1 MALRKNAKIK
11 GVTVEING
19 DANGLGKA
27 IQDAQGKLTSL
38 NQSLKLFDKNAEAA
52 FQSGADSTQI
62 FKDKQNALVEA
73 IKQAELQLN
82 GLIQAQE
89 EANRQ
94 IAEGT
99 NHEEL
104 DADAM
109 RRLSTEIQ
117 RAQIQLQTLRN
128 EQQLMN
134 NGYINAA
141 DAARQAAAAQRT
153 AAEQAAAAQR
163 EMAEQAA
170 AAQQRIAQAQ
180 SELQTARNNLGTL
193 VTHKTSL
200 DAFKT
205 SVYDL
210 GNAFKALAT
219 AATAAL
225 TAAGGY
231 VVNVGR
237 NFEASMSKVQALSG
251 ATGEDFERLSAAAK
265 EMGASTSKTAS
276 QAADALGYMALAGWK
291 TEQMLSGLE
300 PILRASEAGG
310 MDLARCSDL
319 VTDSM
324 SAMGIAVQDLGKY
337 LDVVAK
343 AQSSSNTSMEQLLE
357 AYVNVGGTLRNL
369 NVDIEE
375 SATLL
380 GTLANRG
387 KKGAEAGTNF
397 NSIIVNLIGANKSAK
412 TAMDEL
418 GVSAWD
424 SNGKFIGLTETLK
437 LLLDTL
443 NDPSITDAQRNN
455 FIAKIG
461 GKTQMDTLQA
471 LLSGINEEYQDLY
484 GVLNDCAGA
493 SEDAAKTMQQNL
505 TGSMT
510 MFGSALEG
518 VGIEIYES
526 FKEPLTQAVNEGTD
540 MLSGLVSRISDGDL
554 TDAVEKI
561 AKSFGKLVLS
571 VEDFAIN
578 DGLPALLNFLEF
590 LGNNG
595 DTVVAVLK
603 GIVTYVAADKLV
615 KPVTSL
621 VAVISDLRKV
631 RQAMAAVTAAETAAT
646 VTNTAAQTA
655 NAAAAGAAAGAQ
667 TALNAAMKAN
677 IWAAVASLIIA
688 AVTAVVSY
696 VKNIETLDDKLQEI
710 DNKYDDAVQAAE
722 ERAKASEQEEVNV
735 KRLAERYEQLR
746 LEYERTGN
754 RQKELDAVAKELQ
767 QTVPELGVLIDEQTG
782 KYKALGNEINNVVD
796 AMRRQREIEKNQAGW
811 NAAMDVLDEK
821 TALYEEAKNNF
832 NKYVKGKGYIE
843 QYGFTPE
850 ELAKANDDKLVEL
863 YTAMSKV
870 GQQFQEAKDRVA
882 MYEAQISAI
891 YSEEEAE
898 NAEEAA
904 LPVAEYVNQYVQNLK
919 NRTAQ
924 SFDEYYAWIN
934 DRFAEFEQK
943 YNELKG
949 SLDVGD
955 IDDNAYRQGLNSL
968 IDEYGIK
975 GLDIYQKYFKEL
987 RKLNN
992 QHNKEVEKQNKEN
1005 ADKAEKDRQQEID
1018 DEKDRQKESLD
1029 NAEKFYS
1036 EQAKLHNKTVEEMSK
1051 EYSQGLDD
1059 IYKER
1064 QSFLGRISNTGLN
1077 DGKGLTNL
1085 DKERQKIAEYRKALE
1100 SLQSKGLSEDML
1112 SDIKSM
1118 SLDEAAQLAKNLD
1131 SLKSDKLKLWINDY
1145 KALDA
1150 ERQNF
1155 ANEEYVDDVAAFREE
1170 FASKI
1175 ESVTVELSEAGKNGG
1190 INFAAAFLDGVK
1202 QGIGGSELSGLLFEN
1217 PEETAAARAAMAN
1230 GTAAGALTSGAVTQT
1245 VQGGDVIFSI
1255 DGNVIGKVAV
1265 DYINSVSAQGGSTI
1279 KF

>member
-19 DANGLGKA
+19 DATGLGKS

-38 NQSLKLFDKNAEAA
+38 NQSLKLFDKNAEEA
-52 FQSGADSTQI
+52 FRTGADATQI

-73 IKQAELQLN
+73 IKQAEIQLN

-117 RAQIQLQTLRN
+117 KAQLQLQNLRN
-128 EQQLMN
+128 QQELMN

-170 AAQQRIAQAQ
+170 AAQQRLAQAQ
-180 SELQTARNNLGTL
+180 SDLQSARNDLGTL
-193 VTHKTSL
+193 VQHKTSF

-231 VVNVGR
+231 VVNVGQK
-237 NFEASMSKVQALSG
+237 FEASMSKVQALSG
-251 ATGEDFERLSAAAK
+251 ATGEDFDRLSSAAK
-265 EMGASTSKTAS
+265 EMGATTSKTAS

-310 MDLARCSDL
+310 MDLATCSDL

-324 SAMGIAVQDLGKY
+324 SAMGIAVEDLGHY

-343 AQSSSNTSMEQLLE
+343 AQSSSNTSMQQLLS
-357 AYVNVGGTLRNL
+357 AYVQCGGTLRNL
-369 NVDIEE
+369 NIDIEE

-387 KKGAEAGTNF
+387 KKGEEAGTAL
-397 NSIIVNLIGANKSAK
+397 NSIMVNLIGANRSAK

-418 GVSAWD
+418 GISAWD
-424 SNGKFIGLTETLK
+424 SNGNFIGLTETLK

-443 NDPSITDAQRNN
+443 NDPSISDAQRNN

-471 LLSGINEEYQDLY
+471 LLSGVNEEYENLY

-540 MLSGLVSRISDGDL
+540 MLSGLVTRISDGDL

-561 AKSFGKLVLS
+561 ANSFGKLVLS

-578 DGLPALLNFLEF
+578 DAMPWLFDKLEW
-590 LGNNG
+590 LANHG
-595 DTVVAVLK
+595 DQAVAFLK
-603 GIVTYVAADKLV
+603 GVAMYIAADKLA
-615 KPVTSL
+615 KPLTSL
-621 VAVISDLRKV
+621 GAVIVDIVKV
-631 RQAMAAVTAAETAAT
+631 RKAMAAVTAAETAAT

-655 NAAAAGAAAGAQ
+655 NAAATGAAAGAQ

-696 VKNIETLDDKLQEI
+696 VKNIETLDDKLSEI
-710 DNKYDDAVQAAE
+710 DDKYKDAVQAAE

-735 KRLAERYEQLR
+735 QRLAQRYEQLR
-746 LEYERTGN
+746 LEHERTGN

-767 QTVPELGVLIDEQTG
+767 QTVPELGILIDEQTG
-782 KYKALGNEINNVVD
+782 KYKSLGDEINNVVD

-832 NKYVKGKGYIE
+832 NKYVKDKGYIE

-863 YTAMSKV
+863 YTAMNKI
-870 GQQFQEAKDRVA
+870 GQQMKEAEDRVA
-882 MYEAQISAI
+882 MYESQISAI

-898 NAEEAA
+898 NAKNAA
-904 LPVAEYVNQYVQNLK
+904 LPVAEYVNQYVQSLK
-919 NRTAQ
+919 NQTAA

-943 YNELKG
+943 YNELKD

-955 IDDNAYRQGLNSL
+955 IDDNTYRQSL
-968 IDEYGIK
+968 TSLLDEYGIE

-992 QHNKEVEKQNKEN
+992 QYNKEIEKQDKEKS
-1005 ADKAEKDRQQEID
+1005 DKEEKDRQKEID
-1018 DEKDRQKESLD
+1018 DEKDRQKEALD
-1029 NAEKFYS
+1029 NAKKFYE
-1036 EQAKLHNKTVEEMSK
+1036 EQAKAHNKTVEDMSK
-1051 EYSQGLDD
+1051 EYSQELDD

-1064 QSFLGRISNTGLN
+1064 ENFLDRISNASLN
-1077 DGKGLTNL
+1077 DGDGLTNL
-1085 DKERQKIAEYRKALE
+1085 DKERQKIAEYRRNLE
-1100 SLQSKGLSEDML
+1100 SLQAKGLSEDML
-1112 SDIKSM
+1112 NDIKSM
-1118 SLDEAAQLAKNLD
+1118 PLDEAAQLAKNLD
-1131 SLKSDKLKLWINDY
+1131 KLKSDKLKLWIKDY
-1145 KALDA
+1145 QDLES

-1155 ANEEYVDDVAAFREE
+1155 TNEEYADDVDAFREN

-1175 ESVTVELSEAGKNGG
+1175 EDVTVELTEAGKNGG
-1190 INFAAAFLDGVK
+1190 INFAAAFLEGIE
-1202 QGIGGSELSGLLFEN
+1202 QGIGGGEFSRLLVGN
-1217 PEETAAARAAMAN
+1217 PEITAATRKAIADS
-1230 GTAAGALTSGAVTQT
+1230 TAAGALTSGQVTSAI
-1245 VQGGDVIFSI
+1245 QGGDVVFMI
-1255 DGNVIGKVAV
+1255 DGNVIGKIAV
-1265 DYINSVSAQGGSTI
+1265 EYINSISAQGGSTI

>member
-1 MALRKNAKIK
+1 MRKNAKIK
-11 GVTVEING
+11 GVTVDIQG
-19 DANGLGKA
+19 DATGLGKA

-38 NQSLKLFDKNAEAA
+38 NQSLKLFDKNAEEA
-52 FQSGADSTQI
+52 FRSGADSTQI
-62 FKDKQNALVEA
+62 FKDKQKALAEA
-73 IKQAELQLN
+73 VQQAEQQLN

-128 EQQLMN
+128 EQQLMDR
-134 NGYINAA
+134 GFINEA
-141 DAARQAAAAQRT
+141 DAARQAAAAQRDL
-153 AAEQAAAAQR
+153 
-163 EMAEQAA
+163 
-170 AAQQRIAQAQ
+170 AQAQ
-180 SELQTARNNLGTL
+180 SQLDTANSNLNVSSAQLKQNFSELT
-193 VTHKTSL
+193 
-200 DAFKT
+200 D
-205 SVYDL
+205 
-210 GNAFKALAT
+210 
-219 AATAAL
+219 AATRLAAAAGAAL
-225 TAAGGY
+225 TAAAGY
-231 VVNVGR
+231 VVNVGQK
-237 NFEASMSKVQALSG
+237 FEASMSKVQALSG
-251 ATGEDFERLSAAAK
+251 ATGEDFDRLSAAAK

-291 TEQMLSGLE
+291 TEQMLGGLE

-324 SAMGIAVQDLGKY
+324 SAMGIAVDDLGHY

-357 AYVNVGGTLRNL
+357 AYVGVGGTLRNL

-387 KKGAEAGTNF
+387 KKGAEAGTAF
-397 NSIIVNLIGANKSAK
+397 NSIIVNLIGANRSAK

-424 SNGKFIGLTETLK
+424 SNGKFIGLTETLQ
-437 LLLDTL
+437 LLNDTL
-443 NDPSITDAQRNN
+443 NDPSITDAQKNN

-471 LLSGINEEYQDLY
+471 LLSGINEEYSDLY
-484 GVLNDCAGA
+484 DVLNDCAGA

-526 FKEPLTQAVNEGTD
+526 FKEPLTKAVDEGTD

-554 TDAVEKI
+554 SGTVEKI
-561 AKSFGKLVLS
+561 AQSFGKLVLS
-571 VEDFAIN
+571 VENFAIN

-595 DTVVAVLK
+595 DAVVSVLK

-655 NAAAAGAAAGAQ
+655 NAAATGAAAGAQ

-696 VKNIETLDDKLQEI
+696 VQSIETLDDKLEKI
-710 DNKYDDAVQAAE
+710 EDKYDEAAKAAE
-722 ERAKASEQEEVNV
+722 DRAAQTDKEIESVQD
-735 KRLAERYEQLR
+735 LAERYERLR
-746 LEYERTGN
+746 KKYEETGEGLSSL
-754 RQKELDAVAKELQ
+754 KAVADDLQKQAPEFGEL
-767 QTVPELGVLIDEQTG
+767 LDEQTG
-782 KYKALGNEINNVVD
+782 KYKALGDEINNVVE
-796 AMRRQREIEKNQAGW
+796 AMRMQRDVQKGKDLW
-811 NAAMDVLDEK
+811 SAAMDELDEK
-821 TALYEEAKNNF
+821 TALFDDARKKF
-832 NKYVKGKGYIE
+832 VDYVAENSGDNIVAGDWSGDE
-843 QYGFTPE
+843 QYKKLKAE
-850 ELAKANDDKLVEL
+850 RDKANAERMEAEKKVKEAEKSLNAAYDKYAEV
-863 YTAMSKV
+863 
-870 GQQFQEAKDRVA
+870 
-882 MYEAQISAI
+882 
-891 YSEEEAE
+891 EEE
-898 NAEEAA
+898 NAKEAA
-904 LPVAEYVNQYVQNLK
+904 IPVAEYVNQYVNSMK

-934 DRFAEFEQK
+934 DRFAEFEKK
-943 YNELKG
+943 YNELKD

-955 IDDNAYRQGLNSL
+955 IDDNTFRQGLAAL
-968 IDEYGIK
+968 LDEYGIE

-992 QHNKEVEKQNKEN
+992 QYNKEIERQNKEKS
-1005 ADKAEKDRQQEID
+1005 DKDEKDKQKEID
-1018 DEKDRQKESLD
+1018 DEKDRQKEALD

-1036 EQAKLHNKTVEEMSK
+1036 EQAKAHNQTVKEMTD
-1051 EYSQGLDD
+1051 EYNKGLSD
-1059 IYKER
+1059 IEKER
-1064 QSFLGRISNTGLN
+1064 QSFLDRISNTDLN

-1085 DKERQKIAEYRKALE
+1085 DAERQKIAEYRKNLE
-1100 SLQSKGLSEDML
+1100 SLQAKGLSEEMIN
-1112 SDIKSM
+1112 DIKSM
-1118 SLDEAAQLAKNLD
+1118 SLDEAAQLAKNLN
-1131 SLKSDKLKLWINDY
+1131 SLKDDKLKLWIDDY

-1155 ANEEYVDDVAAFREE
+1155 TNEEYADDVAAFREN

-1175 ESVTVELSEAGKNGG
+1175 EDVTVELTEAGKNGG
-1190 INFAAAFLDGVK
+1190 INFAAAFLEGIE
-1202 QGIGGSELSGLLFEN
+1202 QGIGGSELSRLLFEN
-1217 PEETAAARAAMAN
+1217 PEETAATRAAMATGGN
-1230 GTAAGALTSGAVTQT
+1230 AGALTSGAVTPT
-1245 VQGGDVIFSI
+1245 IQGGDVVFSI
-1255 DGNVIGKVAV
+1255 DGNVIGKIAV
-1265 DYINSVSAQGGSTI
+1265 QYINDIAAQGGSTI
-1279 KF
+1279 KL

>member
-11 GVTVEING
+11 GVTVDIQG
-19 DANGLGKA
+19 DATGLGKA

-38 NQSLKLFDKNAEAA
+38 NQSLKLFDKNAEEA
-52 FQSGADSTQI
+52 FRSGADSTQI
-62 FKDKQNALVEA
+62 FKDKQKALAEA
-73 IKQAELQLN
+73 VQQAEQQLN

-128 EQQLMN
+128 EQQLMDR
-134 NGYINAA
+134 GFINEA
-141 DAARQAAAAQRT
+141 DAARQAAAAQRDL
-153 AAEQAAAAQR
+153 
-163 EMAEQAA
+163 
-170 AAQQRIAQAQ
+170 AQAQ
-180 SELQTARNNLGTL
+180 SQLDTANSNLNVSSAQLKQNFSELT
-193 VTHKTSL
+193 
-200 DAFKT
+200 D
-205 SVYDL
+205 
-210 GNAFKALAT
+210 
-219 AATAAL
+219 AATRLAAAAGAAL
-225 TAAGGY
+225 TAAAGY
-231 VVNVGR
+231 VVNVGQK
-237 NFEASMSKVQALSG
+237 FEASMSKVQALSG
-251 ATGEDFERLSAAAK
+251 ATGEDFDRLSAAAK

-291 TEQMLSGLE
+291 TEQMLGGLE

-324 SAMGIAVQDLGKY
+324 SAMGIAVDDLGHY

-357 AYVNVGGTLRNL
+357 AYVGVGGTLRNL

-387 KKGAEAGTNF
+387 KKGAEAGTAF
-397 NSIIVNLIGANKSAK
+397 NSIIVNLIGANRSAK

-443 NDPSITDAQRNN
+443 NDPSITDAQKNN

-526 FKEPLTQAVNEGTD
+526 FKEPLTKAVDEGTD

-554 TDAVEKI
+554 SGTVEKI
-561 AKSFGKLVLS
+561 AQSFGKLVLS

-578 DGLPALLNFLEF
+578 DGLPWLFEKLEW
-590 LGNNG
+590 LANHG
-595 DTVVAVLK
+595 DQAVAFLK
-603 GIVTYVAADKLV
+603 GVAMYVAADKLA
-615 KPVTSL
+615 KPLFSL
-621 VAVISDLRKV
+621 AAVIADIVKV
-631 RQAMAAVTAAETAAT
+631 RKAMAAVTAAETAAT

-655 NAAAAGAAAGAQ
+655 NAAATGAAAGAQ

-696 VKNIETLDDKLQEI
+696 VQSIETLDDKLEKI
-710 DNKYDDAVQAAE
+710 EDKYDEAAKAAE
-722 ERAKASEQEEVNV
+722 DRAAQTDKEIESVQD
-735 KRLAERYEQLR
+735 LAERYERLR
-746 LEYERTGN
+746 KKYEETGEGLSSL
-754 RQKELDAVAKELQ
+754 KAVADDLQKQAPEFGEL
-767 QTVPELGVLIDEQTG
+767 LDEQTG
-782 KYKALGNEINNVVD
+782 KYKALGDEINNVVE
-796 AMRRQREIEKNQAGW
+796 AMRMQRDVQKGKDLW
-811 NAAMDVLDEK
+811 SAAMDELDEK
-821 TALYEEAKNNF
+821 SELLEETIKKQREYITSTAEYAEKHGLSYKGIVDPTIIEDYNNQ
-832 NKYVKGKGYIE
+832 IE
-843 QYGFTPE
+843 QLTAE
-850 ELAKANDDKLVEL
+850 RKAAEDKV
-863 YTAMSKV
+863 K
-870 GQQFQEAKDRVA
+870 EAEKSLNAAYDKYAEV
-882 MYEAQISAI
+882 
-891 YSEEEAE
+891 EEE
-898 NAEEAA
+898 NAKEAA
-904 LPVAEYVNQYVQNLK
+904 IPVAEYVNQYVQSMK

-924 SFDEYYAWIN
+924 SFDEYYTWIN
-934 DRFAEFEQK
+934 NRFAEFEQK
-943 YNELKG
+943 YNELKN

-955 IDDNAYRQGLNSL
+955 IDDNTFRQGLAAL
-968 IDEYGIK
+968 LDEYGIE

-992 QHNKEVEKQNKEN
+992 QYNKEIERQNKEKS
-1005 ADKAEKDRQQEID
+1005 DKEEKDRQKEIG
-1018 DEKDRQKESLD
+1018 DEKDRQKEALD

-1036 EQAKLHNKTVEEMSK
+1036 EQAKAHNQTVKEMTD
-1051 EYSQGLDD
+1051 EYNKGLSD
-1059 IYKER
+1059 IEKER
-1064 QSFLGRISNTGLN
+1064 QSFLDRISNTDLN

-1085 DKERQKIAEYRKALE
+1085 DAERQKIAEYRKNLE
-1100 SLQSKGLSEDML
+1100 DLKGKNLSDDML
-1112 SDIKSM
+1112 NDIKSM
-1118 SLDEAAQLAKNLD
+1118 PLDEAAQLAKNLN
-1131 SLKSDKLKLWINDY
+1131 SLKDDKLKLWIDDY

-1155 ANEEYVDDVAAFREE
+1155 TNEEYADDVAAFREN

-1175 ESVTVELSEAGKNGG
+1175 EDVTVELTEAGKNGG
-1190 INFAAAFLDGVK
+1190 INFAAAFLEGIE
-1202 QGIGGSELSGLLFEN
+1202 QGIGGSELSRLLFEN
-1217 PEETAAARAAMAN
+1217 PEETAAARAALATGGN
-1230 GTAAGALTSGAVTQT
+1230 AGALTSGAVTPT
-1245 VQGGDVIFSI
+1245 IQGGDVVFSI
-1255 DGNVIGKVAV
+1255 DGNVIGKIAV
-1265 DYINSVSAQGGSTI
+1265 QYINDIAAQGGSTI

>member
-19 DANGLGKA
+19 NANGLGKA

-170 AAQQRIAQAQ
+170 VAQQRIAQAQ

-193 VTHKTSL
+193 VQHKTSL

-231 VVNVGR
+231 VVNVGQK
-237 NFEASMSKVQALSG
+237 FEASMSKVQALSG

-380 GTLANRG
+380 GMLANRG

-471 LLSGINEEYQDLY
+471 LLSGINEEYQNLY

-554 TDAVEKI
+554 SGTVEKI
-561 AKSFGKLVLS
+561 AQSFGKLVLS

-578 DGLPALLNFLEF
+578 DGLPVLLNFLEF
-590 LGNNG
+590 IANHG
-595 DTVVAVLK
+595 DAVIAGLK
-603 GIVTYVAADKLV
+603 GVVTYMAADKIV
-615 KPVTSL
+615 KPIMSF
-621 VAVISDLRKV
+621 VAVVKDLKKV
-631 RQAMAAVTAAETAAT
+631 KESMAAVTAAETAAIAANTTAQT
-646 VTNTAAQTA
+646 VNTAAT
-655 NAAAAGAAAGAQ
+655 GAATTAQ
-667 TALNAAMKAN
+667 IALNNAMKAN
-677 IWAAVASLIIA
+677 IWAAVISLVLAAGSAII
-688 AVTAVVSY
+688 SY
-696 VKNIETLDDKLQEI
+696 VSGIEKATDAIDKADEKVKQMNETIGSNNEAVKKDVESLEFLAENCDDLKEKYEKLRK
-710 DNKYDDAVQAAE
+710 KYNETGEGAE
-722 ERAKASEQEEVNV
+722 E
-735 KRLAERYEQLR
+735 LAE
-746 LEYERTGN
+746 
-754 RQKELDAVAKELQ
+754 VIKELQ
-767 QTVPELGVLIDEQTG
+767 ELSPQTINFIDEETG
-782 KYKALGNEINNVVD
+782 KYLELDTAIGNVIASLERKRDIQNAQTEWETAKDNVEMLQKAV
-796 AMRRQREIEKNQAGW
+796 
-811 NAAMDVLDEK
+811 
-821 TALYEEAKNNF
+821 EEAQTAYAKAEQDVVGYHSF
-832 NKYVKGKGYIE
+832 WSEYAIKGKADDLK
-843 QYGFTPE
+843 
-850 ELAKANDDKLVEL
+850 ELVDE
-863 YTAMSKV
+863 YSTA
-870 GQQFQEAKDRVA
+870 QEALTAAEKKLTDL
-882 MYEAQISAI
+882 
-891 YSEEEAE
+891 YSNDSEE

-904 LPVAEYVNQYVQNLK
+904 LPVAEYVNQYVQSMK

-987 RKLNN
+987 KKLNN
-992 QHNKEVEKQNKEN
+992 QHNKEVEKQNETAAKKQQKAVEDAAKEHE
-1005 ADKAEKDRQQEID
+1005 KALEEQQKANE
-1018 DEKDRQKESLD
+1018 EYYKT
-1029 NAEKFYS
+1029 
-1036 EQAKLHNKTVEEMSK
+1036 QAQLHNKTVEEMSK

-1064 QSFLGRISNTGLN
+1064 QSFLDRISNTSLN

-1131 SLKSDKLKLWINDY
+1131 SLKADKLKLWINDY

-1155 ANEEYVDDVAAFREE
+1155 ANEEYADDVAAFREE

-1202 QGIGGSELSGLLFEN
+1202 QGIGGGELSRLLFSN

-1230 GTAAGALTSGAVTQT
+1230 GTAAGALTSGQVTQT
-1245 VQGGDVIFSI
+1245 VQGGDVVFSI

>member
-117 RAQIQLQTLRN
+117 KAQLQLQNLRN

-170 AAQQRIAQAQ
+170 AAQQRLAQAQ
-180 SELQTARNNLGTL
+180 SELQTARNDLGTL

-231 VVNVGR
+231 VVNVGQK
-237 NFEASMSKVQALSG
+237 FEASMSKVQALSG
-251 ATGEDFERLSAAAK
+251 ATGEDFEKLSAAAK

-324 SAMGIAVQDLGKY
+324 SAMGIAVQDLGHY

-369 NVDIEE
+369 NVGIEE

-387 KKGAEAGTNF
+387 KKGAEAGTAF

-418 GVSAWD
+418 GISAWD

-437 LLLDTL
+437 LLLETL

-471 LLSGINEEYQDLY
+471 LLSGVNEEYENLY

-554 TDAVEKI
+554 SGTVEKI
-561 AKSFGKLVLS
+561 AQSFGKLVLS

-595 DTVVAVLK
+595 DAVVAVLK
-603 GIVTYVAADKLV
+603 GVVTYMAADKLV

-655 NAAAAGAAAGAQ
+655 NAAATGAAAGAQ

-696 VKNIETLDDKLQEI
+696 VKNIETLDDKLGEI
-710 DNKYDDAVQAAE
+710 ENKYSEAAKAAE
-722 ERAKASEQEEVNV
+722 ERAAQSDKEIVSVQN
-735 KRLAERYEQLR
+735 LAERYERLR
-746 LEYERTGN
+746 KKYEETGEGLSAL
-754 RQKELDAVAKELQ
+754 KAVADDLQ
-767 QTVPELGVLIDEQTG
+767 KQAPEFGNLIDETTG
-782 KYKALGNEINNVVD
+782 KYRALGDEINNVV
-796 AMRRQREIEKNQAGW
+796 ASMRLQRDVEKNKDLWSAEMDSLEEYTQLFNEARKAYFDRL
-811 NAAMDVLDEK
+811 NSEEHKDYINSNDDEELVKLYNEMKRLDALRYEADQKVKAAERSL
-821 TALYEEAKNNF
+821 TALYEKTSQA
-832 NKYVKGKGYIE
+832 
-843 QYGFTPE
+843 
-850 ELAKANDDKLVEL
+850 
-863 YTAMSKV
+863 
-870 GQQFQEAKDRVA
+870 
-882 MYEAQISAI
+882 
-891 YSEEEAE
+891 EAE

-904 LPVAEYVNQYVQNLK
+904 LPVAEYVNQYVQSMK

-943 YNELKG
+943 YNELKD

-955 IDDNAYRQGLNSL
+955 IDDNAYRQGLTSL
-968 IDEYGIK
+968 LDEYGIN

-987 RKLNN
+987 KKLNN
-992 QHNKEVEKQNKEN
+992 QYNKEIEKQNKDAAN
-1005 ADKAEKDRQQEID
+1005 QAEKDRKNELKEEENQ
-1018 DEKDRQKESLD
+1018 RKESLE
-1029 NAEKFYS
+1029 NAKKFYE
-1036 EQAKLHNKTVEEMSK
+1036 EQAKAHNKTVEEMTD
-1051 EYSQGLDD
+1051 EYTKGMSD
-1059 IYKER
+1059 IEKER
-1064 QSFLGRISNTGLN
+1064 QSFLDRISNTSLN
-1077 DGKGLTNL
+1077 DGDGLTNL
-1085 DKERQKIAEYRKALE
+1085 DKERQKIAEYRKNLE
-1100 SLQSKGLSEDML
+1100 SLQKKGLSEDML

-1150 ERQNF
+1150 ERENF
-1155 ANEEYVDDVAAFREE
+1155 ANEEYADDVAAFREE

-1202 QGIGGSELSGLLFEN
+1202 QGIGGGELSALLFTN

-1230 GTAAGALTSGAVTQT
+1230 GTAAGALTSGQVTQT
-1245 VQGGDVIFSI
+1245 VQGGDVVFSI

>member
-11 GVTVEING
+11 GVTVDIQG
-19 DANGLGKA
+19 DATGLGKA

-38 NQSLKLFDKNAEAA
+38 NQSLKLFDKNAEEA
-52 FQSGADSTQI
+52 FRSGADSTQI
-62 FKDKQNALVEA
+62 FKDKQKALAEA
-73 IKQAELQLN
+73 VQQAEQQLN

-117 RAQIQLQTLRN
+117 RAQNQLQNLRN
-128 EQQLMN
+128 QQQLMDR
-134 NGYINAA
+134 GFINEA
-141 DAARQAAAAQRT
+141 DAARQAAQAQRDL
-153 AAEQAAAAQR
+153 
-163 EMAEQAA
+163 
-170 AAQQRIAQAQ
+170 AQAR
-180 SELQTARNNLGTL
+180 SDLGTL
-193 VTHKTSL
+193 VQHKTSIDSL
-200 DAFKT
+200 KSSISELGDAFTK
-205 SVYDL
+205 
-210 GNAFKALAT
+210 LAT
-219 AATAAL
+219 AAGAAL

-231 VVNVGR
+231 VVSVGSK
-237 NFEASMSKVQALSG
+237 FEASMSKVQALSG
-251 ATGEDFERLSAAAK
+251 ATGEDFEKLSAAAK

-291 TEQMLSGLE
+291 TEQMLGGLE

-324 SAMGIAVQDLGKY
+324 SAMGIAVDDLGKY

-357 AYVNVGGTLRNL
+357 AYVGVGGTLRNL

-387 KKGAEAGTNF
+387 KKGAEAGTAF
-397 NSIIVNLIGANKSAK
+397 NSIIVNLIGANRSAK

-437 LLLDTL
+437 LLLETL

-526 FKEPLTQAVNEGTD
+526 FKEPLTKAVNEGTD
-540 MLSGLVSRISDGDL
+540 MLSGLVERISDGDL
-554 TDAVEKI
+554 SGTVEKI
-561 AKSFGKLVLS
+561 AQSFGKLVLS
-571 VEDFAIN
+571 IEDFAIN

-595 DTVVAVLK
+595 DAVVSVLK
-603 GIVTYVAADKLV
+603 GIVTYVAADKLI

-655 NAAAAGAAAGAQ
+655 NAAATGAAAGAQ
-667 TALNAAMKAN
+667 TALNTAMKAN

-696 VKNIETLDDKLQEI
+696 VKNIETLDDKLGEI
-710 DNKYDDAVQAAE
+710 EDKYNEAAKAAE
-722 ERAKASEQEEVNV
+722 DRAAQTDKEISSVQD
-735 KRLAERYEQLR
+735 LAERYERLR
-746 LEYERTGN
+746 KKYEETGEGLSAL
-754 RQKELDAVAKELQ
+754 KAVAEDLQKQAPEFGEL
-767 QTVPELGVLIDEQTG
+767 LDEQTG
-782 KYKALGNEINNVVD
+782 KYKALGDEINNVVE
-796 AMRRQREIEKNQAGW
+796 AMRMQRDVQKGKDLW
-811 NAAMDVLDEK
+811 SAAMDELDEK
-821 TALYEEAKNNF
+821 TALFDDARKAYVDYIAANNEDNIVAGDWSGDKKYQKLKAEMERLDAERMEAAEKVKEAEKSLNDVYDKYAEVEEENAKN
-832 NKYVKGKGYIE
+832 
-843 QYGFTPE
+843 
-850 ELAKANDDKLVEL
+850 A
-863 YTAMSKV
+863 
-870 GQQFQEAKDRVA
+870 
-882 MYEAQISAI
+882 AI
-891 YSEEEAE
+891 
-898 NAEEAA
+898 
-904 LPVAEYVNQYVQNLK
+904 PVAEYVNQYVESMK
-919 NRTAQ
+919 NATAQ

-943 YNELKG
+943 YNELK
-949 SLDVGD
+949 DAFEIGD
-955 IDDNAYRQGLNSL
+955 INDEAYRQGLTSL
-968 IDEYGIK
+968 LDEYGIK
-975 GLDIYQKYFKEL
+975 GLDIYHKYYKEL
-987 RKLNN
+987 KKLNN
-992 QHNKEVEKQNKEN
+992 QYNKEIEKQNKNAADQAAKDRENELKEEENQRKKSLEN
-1005 ADKAEKDRQQEID
+1005 AK
-1018 DEKDRQKESLD
+1018 
-1029 NAEKFYS
+1029 KFYE
-1036 EQAKLHNKTVEEMSK
+1036 EQAKTHNQTVKEMTD
-1051 EYSQGLDD
+1051 EYNKGLSD
-1059 IYKER
+1059 IEKER
-1064 QSFLGRISNTGLN
+1064 QSFLDRISNTSLN

-1085 DKERQKIAEYRKALE
+1085 DAERQKIAEYRRNLE
-1100 SLQSKGLSEDML
+1100 DLKGKNLSDDML

-1118 SLDEAAQLAKNLD
+1118 SLDEAAQLAKNLN
-1131 SLKSDKLKLWINDY
+1131 SLKDDKLKLWIEDY

-1155 ANEEYVDDVAAFREE
+1155 TNEEYADDVAAFREN

-1175 ESVTVELSEAGKNGG
+1175 EDVTVELTEAGKNGG
-1190 INFAAAFLDGVK
+1190 INFAAAFLEGIE
-1202 QGIGGSELSGLLFEN
+1202 QGIGGSELSRLLFEN
-1217 PEETAAARAAMAN
+1217 PEETAATRAALATGGN
-1230 GTAAGALTSGAVTQT
+1230 AGALTSGAVTPT
-1245 VQGGDVIFSI
+1245 VQGGDVVFSI
-1255 DGNVIGKVAV
+1255 DGNVIGKIAV
-1265 DYINSVSAQGGSTI
+1265 QYINDIAAQGGSTI
-1279 KF
+1279 KL

>member
-27 IQDAQGKLTSL
+27 IQDAQGKLSSL
-38 NQSLKLFDKNAEAA
+38 NQSLKLFDKNAEEA
-52 FQSGADSTQI
+52 FRSGADSTQI
-62 FKDKQNALVEA
+62 FKDKQKALAEA
-73 IKQAELQLN
+73 VQQAEQQLN

-117 RAQIQLQTLRN
+117 RAQNQLQNLRN
-128 EQQLMN
+128 QQELMDR
-134 NGYINAA
+134 GFINEA
-141 DAARQAAAAQRT
+141 DAARQAAAAQR
-153 AAEQAAAAQR
+153 EL
-163 EMAEQAA
+163 
-170 AAQQRIAQAQ
+170 AQAQ
-180 SELQTARNNLGTL
+180 AQLDTANSNLNVSSVQLKQNFSELAA
-193 VTHKTSL
+193 VAAKM
-200 DAFKT
+200 A
-205 SVYDL
+205 
-210 GNAFKALAT
+210 
-219 AATAAL
+219 AATAAAL
-225 TAAGGY
+225 SAAGGY

-237 NFEASMSKVQALSG
+237 KFEASMSKVQALSG
-251 ATGEDFERLSAAAK
+251 ATGEDFEKLSAAAK

-369 NVDIEE
+369 NIDIEE

-387 KKGAEAGTNF
+387 KKGAEAGTAF

-471 LLSGINEEYQDLY
+471 LLSGINEEYQNLY

-540 MLSGLVSRISDGDL
+540 MLSGLVERISDGDL
-554 TDAVEKI
+554 SGTVEKI
-561 AKSFGKLVLS
+561 AQSFGKLVLS

-655 NAAAAGAAAGAQ
+655 NAAATGAAAGAQ

-677 IWAAVASLIIA
+677 IWAAIASLIIA

-696 VKNIETLDDKLQEI
+696 VKNIETLDDKLGEI
-710 DNKYDDAVQAAE
+710 EDKYSEAAKAAE
-722 ERAKASEQEEVNV
+722 ERAAQSDKEIISVQN
-735 KRLAERYEQLR
+735 LAERYERLR
-746 LEYERTGN
+746 KKYEETGEGLSAL
-754 RQKELDAVAKELQ
+754 KAVAEDLQ
-767 QTVPELGVLIDEQTG
+767 KQAPEFGNLIDETTG
-782 KYKALGNEINNVVD
+782 KYRALGDEINDVVS
-796 AMRRQREIEKNQAGW
+796 AMRLQRDVEKNKDLWSAE
-811 NAAMDVLDEK
+811 MDSLEEYTQLFNEARKAYFDRLNSEEHKDYINGNDDEELVKLYNEMKRLDALRYEADQK
-821 TALYEEAKNNF
+821 VKATERSMTALYEK
-832 NKYVKGKGYIE
+832 
-843 QYGFTPE
+843 
-850 ELAKANDDKLVEL
+850 
-863 YTAMSKV
+863 TA
-870 GQQFQEAKDRVA
+870 QA
-882 MYEAQISAI
+882 
-891 YSEEEAE
+891 EAE

-904 LPVAEYVNQYVQNLK
+904 LPVAEYVNQYVNSLK

-943 YNELKG
+943 YNELKD

-955 IDDNAYRQGLNSL
+955 IDDNAYRQGLTAL
-968 IDEYGIK
+968 LDEYGIN

-992 QHNKEVEKQNKEN
+992 QHNKEVEKQNKDAAN
-1005 ADKAEKDRQQEID
+1005 QAEKDRQNELKEEENQ
-1018 DEKDRQKESLD
+1018 RKESLE
-1029 NAEKFYS
+1029 NAKKFYE
-1036 EQAKLHNKTVEEMSK
+1036 EQAKAHNKTVKEMTDDYNK
-1051 EYSQGLDD
+1051 GLSD
-1059 IYKER
+1059 IEKER
-1064 QSFLGRISNTGLN
+1064 QSFLDRISNTDLN

-1118 SLDEAAQLAKNLD
+1118 SLEEASQLAKNLD

-1155 ANEEYVDDVAAFREE
+1155 ANEEYADDVAAFREE

-1175 ESVTVELSEAGKNGG
+1175 ESVTVELSEAGRNGG

-1202 QGIGGSELSGLLFEN
+1202 QGIGGGELSALLFTN
-1217 PEETAAARAAMAN
+1217 PEETAAARAAMATGGN
-1230 GTAAGALTSGAVTQT
+1230 AAALTSGQVTST
-1245 VQGGDVIFSI
+1245 IQGGDVVFSI
-1255 DGNVIGKVAV
+1255 DGNVIGKMAV
-1265 DYINSVSAQGGSTI
+1265 QYINEIAAQGGSTI

>member
-38 NQSLKLFDKNAEAA
+38 NQSLKLFDKNAEEA
-52 FQSGADSTQI
+52 FRSGADSTQI
-62 FKDKQNALVEA
+62 FKDKQKALAEA
-73 IKQAELQLN
+73 VQQAEQQLN
-82 GLIQAQE
+82 GLIQAQQ

-128 EQQLMN
+128 EQQLMDR
-134 NGYINAA
+134 GFINEA
-141 DAARQAAAAQRT
+141 DAARQAAAAQRDL
-153 AAEQAAAAQR
+153 
-163 EMAEQAA
+163 
-170 AAQQRIAQAQ
+170 AQAR
-180 SELQTARNNLGTL
+180 SDLGTL
-193 VTHKTSL
+193 VQHKTSIDSL
-200 DAFKT
+200 KSSISELGDAFTK
-205 SVYDL
+205 
-210 GNAFKALAT
+210 LAT
-219 AATAAL
+219 AAGAAL

-231 VVNVGR
+231 VVSVGSK
-237 NFEASMSKVQALSG
+237 FEASMSKVQALSG
-251 ATGEDFERLSAAAK
+251 ATGEDFEKLSAAAK

-291 TEQMLSGLE
+291 TEQMLGGLE

-324 SAMGIAVQDLGKY
+324 SAMGIAVEDLGHY

-357 AYVNVGGTLRNL
+357 AYVGVGGTLRNL

-387 KKGAEAGTNF
+387 KKGAEAGTAF
-397 NSIIVNLIGANKSAK
+397 NSIIVNLIGANRSAK

-437 LLLDTL
+437 LLLNTL

-526 FKEPLTQAVNEGTD
+526 FKEPLTKAVDEGTD

-554 TDAVEKI
+554 SGTVEKI
-561 AKSFGKLVLS
+561 AQSFGKLVLS

-595 DTVVAVLK
+595 DAVVSVLK
-603 GIVTYVAADKLV
+603 GVAMYVAADKLA
-615 KPVTSL
+615 KPLTSL
-621 VAVISDLRKV
+621 GAVIVDIVKV
-631 RQAMAAVTAAETAAT
+631 RKAMAAVTAAETAAT

-655 NAAAAGAAAGAQ
+655 NAAATGAAAGAQ
-667 TALNAAMKAN
+667 TALNAAMQAN
-677 IWAAVASLIIA
+677 IWAAAASLIIA

-696 VKNIETLDDKLQEI
+696 VNNIETLDDKLGEI
-710 DNKYDDAVQAAE
+710 EEKYSEA
-722 ERAKASEQEEVNV
+722 AKAADDRYKQSEKEAEKVEQ
-735 KRLAERYEQLR
+735 LAEQ
-746 LEYERTGN
+746 YERLRKKYEETGEGLSSL
-754 RQKELDAVAKELQ
+754 KAVADDLQKQAPEFGEL
-767 QTVPELGVLIDEQTG
+767 LDEQTG
-782 KYKALGNEINNVVD
+782 KYKALGDEINNVVE
-796 AMRRQREIEKNQAGW
+796 AMRMQRDVQKGKDLW
-811 NAAMDVLDEK
+811 SAAMDDL
-821 TALYEEAKNNF
+821 EAK
-832 NKYVKGKGYIE
+832 K
-843 QYGFTPE
+843 
-850 ELAKANDDKLVEL
+850 ELLKEAN
-863 YTAMSKV
+863 
-870 GQQFQEAKDRVA
+870 EAKIAYLESDAHKNTNRNDWFMGDDSLDDRRLGELNA
-882 MYEAQISAI
+882 AIDQADKAFTEAQKKVKEAEKSLNAA
-891 YSEEEAE
+891 YDKYAEVEEE
-898 NAEEAA
+898 NAKNAA
-904 LPVAEYVNQYVQNLK
+904 LPVAEYVNQYVQSMK
-919 NRTAQ
+919 NQTAQ
-924 SFDEYYAWIN
+924 SFDEYYDWIN
-934 DRFAEFEQK
+934 NRFAEFEQK
-943 YNELKG
+943 YNELKD
-949 SLDVGD
+949 SFEVGD
-955 IDDNAYRQGLNSL
+955 INDESYRQGLTSL
-968 IDEYGIK
+968 LDEYGIK
-975 GLDIYQKYFKEL
+975 GLDIYHKYYKEL
-987 RKLNN
+987 KKLNN
-992 QHNKEVEKQNKEN
+992 QYNKEIEKQNKNAADQAAKDRENELKEEENQRKKSLEN
-1005 ADKAEKDRQQEID
+1005 AK
-1018 DEKDRQKESLD
+1018 
-1029 NAEKFYS
+1029 KFYE
-1036 EQAKLHNKTVEEMSK
+1036 EQAKAHNKTVEEMTK
-1051 EYSQGLDD
+1051 EYTKGMSD
-1059 IYKER
+1059 IEKER
-1064 QSFLGRISNTGLN
+1064 QSFLDRISKTDLN

-1085 DKERQKIAEYRKALE
+1085 DKERQKIAEYRRNLE
-1100 SLQSKGLSEDML
+1100 DLKGKNLSDDML
-1112 SDIKSM
+1112 NDIKSM
-1118 SLDEAAQLAKNLD
+1118 PLDEAAQLAKNLN
-1131 SLKSDKLKLWINDY
+1131 SLKDDKLKLWMEDY
-1145 KALDA
+1145 KALNA
-1150 ERQNF
+1150 EQQSF
-1155 ANEEYVDDVAAFREE
+1155 ANEEYADDVAAFREN

-1175 ESVTVELSEAGKNGG
+1175 EDVTVELTEAGKNGG
-1190 INFAAAFLDGVK
+1190 INFAAAFLEGIE
-1202 QGIGGSELSGLLFEN
+1202 QGIGGSELSRLLFEN
-1217 PEETAAARAAMAN
+1217 PEETAATRAALATGGN
-1230 GTAAGALTSGAVTQT
+1230 AGALTSGAVTPT
-1245 VQGGDVIFSI
+1245 IQGGDVVFSI
-1255 DGNVIGKVAV
+1255 DGNVIGKIAV
-1265 DYINSVSAQGGSTI
+1265 QYINDIAAQGGSTI
-1279 KF
+1279 KL

>member
-27 IQDAQGKLTSL
+27 ISDAQGKLTSL
-38 NQSLKLFDKNAEAA
+38 NQSLRLFDKNAEEA
-52 FQSGADSTQI
+52 FRTGADSAQI
-62 FKDKQNALVEA
+62 FQDKQKALAEA
-73 IKQAELQLN
+73 VRQAEQQLN

-117 RAQIQLQTLRN
+117 RAQIQLQNLRN
-128 EQQLMN
+128 QQQLMDR
-134 NGYINAA
+134 GFINEA
-141 DAARQAAAAQRT
+141 DAARQAAQ
-153 AAEQAAAAQR
+153 AQR
-163 EMAEQAA
+163 EL
-170 AAQQRIAQAQ
+170 AQA
-180 SELQTARNNLGTL
+180 RNDLGTL
-193 VTHKTSL
+193 VQHKTSL

-231 VVNVGR
+231 VVNVGQK
-237 NFEASMSKVQALSG
+237 FEASMSKVQALSG
-251 ATGEDFERLSAAAK
+251 ATGEDFEKLSAAAK

-357 AYVNVGGTLRNL
+357 AYVNCGGTLRNL
-369 NVDIEE
+369 NIDIEE

-387 KKGAEAGTNF
+387 KKGAEAGTAF

-471 LLSGINEEYQDLY
+471 LLSGINEEYQNLY

-554 TDAVEKI
+554 TDSVEKI

-578 DGLPALLNFLEF
+578 DGLPALLNFLEWIA
-590 LGNNG
+590 NNG
-595 DTVVAVLK
+595 DGAIAFLK
-603 GIVTYVAADKLV
+603 GVVTYMAADKLV

-655 NAAAAGAAAGAQ
+655 NAAATGAAAGAQ

-696 VKNIETLDDKLQEI
+696 VKNIETLDDKLGEI
-710 DNKYDDAVQAAE
+710 ENKYSEAAKAAE
-722 ERAKASEQEEVNV
+722 ERAAQSDKEIVSVQN
-735 KRLAERYEQLR
+735 LAERYERLR
-746 LEYERTGN
+746 KKYEETGEGLSAL
-754 RQKELDAVAKELQ
+754 KAVAEDLQ
-767 QTVPELGVLIDEQTG
+767 KQAPEFGNLIDETTG
-782 KYKALGNEINNVVD
+782 KYRALGDEINNVVS
-796 AMRRQREIEKNQAGW
+796 AMRLQRDVEKNKDLWSAE
-811 NAAMDVLDEK
+811 MDSLDEYTQLFNEARK
-821 TALYEEAKNNF
+821 AYFDRLNSEEHKDYINSNDDEELVKLYNEMKRLDSLRYEADQKVKATERSITALYEKTS
-832 NKYVKGKGYIE
+832 
-843 QYGFTPE
+843 Q
-850 ELAKANDDKLVEL
+850 
-863 YTAMSKV
+863 
-870 GQQFQEAKDRVA
+870 
-882 MYEAQISAI
+882 
-891 YSEEEAE
+891 EEAE

-904 LPVAEYVNQYVQNLK
+904 LPVAEYVNQYVQSLK

-943 YNELKG
+943 YNELKE

-955 IDDNAYRQGLNSL
+955 IDDNAYRQGLTAL
-968 IDEYGIK
+968 LDEYGIE
-975 GLDIYQKYFKEL
+975 GLDIYQKYYKEL

-992 QHNKEVEKQNKEN
+992 QHNKETQKQNEKAAEDAAKEHE
-1005 ADKAEKDRQQEID
+1005 KALEEQQKANE
-1018 DEKDRQKESLD
+1018 EYYKT
-1029 NAEKFYS
+1029 
-1036 EQAKLHNKTVEEMSK
+1036 QAQLHNKTVEEMSK

-1064 QSFLGRISNTGLN
+1064 ESFLDRISRTGLN
-1077 DGKGLTNL
+1077 DGDKLTNL
-1085 DKERQKIAEYRKALE
+1085 DAERQKIAEYRRALE

-1118 SLDEAAQLAKNLD
+1118 SLDEAVQLAKNLD

-1145 KALDA
+1145 KALES

-1155 ANEEYVDDVAAFREE
+1155 ANEEYADDVDAFREE

-1175 ESVTVELSEAGKNGG
+1175 EDVTVELSEAGRNGG

-1202 QGIGGSELSGLLFEN
+1202 QGIGGGELSGLLFTN
-1217 PEETAAARAAMAN
+1217 PEETAAARAAMVN
-1230 GTAAGALTSGAVTQT
+1230 GGNAAALTSGQVTQT

>member
-82 GLIQAQE
+82 GLVQAQE

-231 VVNVGR
+231 VVNVGQK
-237 NFEASMSKVQALSG
+237 FEASMSKVQALSG
-251 ATGEDFERLSAAAK
+251 ATGEDFDKLSAAAK

-291 TEQMLSGLE
+291 TEQMLGGLE

-324 SAMGIAVQDLGKY
+324 SAMGIAVQDLGHY

-387 KKGAEAGTNF
+387 KKGAEAGTAL
-397 NSIIVNLIGANKSAK
+397 NSIVVNLIGANKSAK

-418 GVSAWD
+418 GISAWD

-437 LLLDTL
+437 LLLETL

-455 FIAKIG
+455 FIAEIG

-471 LLSGINEEYQDLY
+471 LLSGVNEEYENLY

-505 TGSMT
+505 AGSMT

-540 MLSGLVSRISDGDL
+540 MLSGLVSRVSDGDL
-554 TDAVEKI
+554 SGTVEKI

-578 DGLPALLNFLEF
+578 DGLPWLFEKLEW
-590 LGNNG
+590 LANHG
-595 DTVVAVLK
+595 DQAVAFLK
-603 GIVTYVAADKLV
+603 GVAMYVAADKLA
-615 KPVTSL
+615 KPLFSL
-621 VAVISDLRKV
+621 AAVIADIVKV
-631 RQAMAAVTAAETAAT
+631 RKAMAAVTAAETAAT

-655 NAAAAGAAAGAQ
+655 NAAATGAAAGAQ

-696 VKNIETLDDKLQEI
+696 VQSIETLDDKLQEI
-710 DNKYDDAVQAAE
+710 DDKYKDAVQAAE

-767 QTVPELGVLIDEQTG
+767 QIAPEFGELLDEQTG
-782 KYKALGNEINNVVD
+782 KYKSLGDEINNVVD

-832 NKYVKGKGYIE
+832 NKYVKDKGYIE

-904 LPVAEYVNQYVQNLK
+904 LPVAEYVNQYVQSMK

-943 YNELKG
+943 YNELKD

-955 IDDNAYRQGLNSL
+955 IDDNTYRQSL
-968 IDEYGIK
+968 TALLDEYGIK
-975 GLDIYQKYFKEL
+975 GLDIYHKYYKEL
-987 RKLNN
+987 KKLNN
-992 QHNKEVEKQNKEN
+992 QYNKEIEKQNKDA
-1005 ADKAEKDRQQEID
+1005 ADQAEKDREN
-1018 DEKDRQKESLD
+1018 ELKEEEEQRKKSLE
-1029 NAEKFYS
+1029 NAKKFYE
-1036 EQAKLHNKTVEEMSK
+1036 EQAKAHNKTVEEMTD
-1051 EYSQGLDD
+1051 EYTKGMSD
-1059 IYKER
+1059 IEKER
-1064 QSFLGRISNTGLN
+1064 QSFLDRISNTDLN

-1085 DKERQKIAEYRKALE
+1085 DAERQKIAEYRRNLE
-1100 SLQSKGLSEDML
+1100 DLKGKNLSDDML

-1118 SLDEAAQLAKNLD
+1118 SLDEAAQLAKNLN
-1131 SLKSDKLKLWINDY
+1131 SLKDDKLKLWIEDY

-1155 ANEEYVDDVAAFREE
+1155 TNEEYADDVAAFREN

-1175 ESVTVELSEAGKNGG
+1175 EDVTVELTEAGKNGG
-1190 INFAAAFLDGVK
+1190 INFAAAFLEGIE
-1202 QGIGGSELSGLLFEN
+1202 QGIGGGELSALLFTN
-1217 PEETAAARAAMAN
+1217 PAETAAARAAMATGGN
-1230 GTAAGALTSGAVTQT
+1230 AGALTSGAVTPT
-1245 VQGGDVIFSI
+1245 IQGGDVVFSI
-1255 DGNVIGKVAV
+1255 DGNVIGKIAV
-1265 DYINSVSAQGGSTI
+1265 QYINDIAAQGGSTI
-1279 KF
+1279 KL

>member
-11 GVTVEING
+11 GVTVDIQG

-38 NQSLKLFDKNAEAA
+38 NQSLKLFDKNAEEA
-52 FQSGADSTQI
+52 FRNGADSAQI
-62 FKDKQNALVEA
+62 FKDKQKALAEA
-73 IKQAELQLN
+73 VQQAEQQLN

-104 DADAM
+104 DAEAM

-117 RAQIQLQTLRN
+117 RAQNQLQNLRN
-128 EQQLMN
+128 QQQLMDR
-134 NGYINAA
+134 GFINEA
-141 DAARQAAAAQRT
+141 DAARQAAAAQRDL
-153 AAEQAAAAQR
+153 
-163 EMAEQAA
+163 
-170 AAQQRIAQAQ
+170 AQAR
-180 SELQTARNNLGTL
+180 SDLGTL
-193 VTHKTSL
+193 VQHKTSIDSL
-200 DAFKT
+200 KSSISELGDAFTK
-205 SVYDL
+205 
-210 GNAFKALAT
+210 LAT
-219 AATAAL
+219 AAGAAL

-231 VVNVGR
+231 VVSVGSK
-237 NFEASMSKVQALSG
+237 FEASMSKVQALSG
-251 ATGEDFERLSAAAK
+251 ATGEDFDKLSAAAK

-291 TEQMLSGLE
+291 TEQMLGGLE

-324 SAMGIAVQDLGKY
+324 SAMGIAIDDLGHY

-357 AYVNVGGTLRNL
+357 AYVNVGGSLRNL

-387 KKGAEAGTNF
+387 KKGAEAGTALS
-397 NSIIVNLIGANKSAK
+397 SIIVNLIGANKNAK

-418 GVSAWD
+418 GISAWD
-424 SNGKFIGLTETLK
+424 SNGNFIGLKETLE
-437 LLLDTL
+437 LLGDTL
-443 NDPSITDAQRNN
+443 ENLNNDELENN
-455 FIAKIG
+455 FVAKIG
-461 GKTQMDTLQA
+461 GKTQLDTLQA
-471 LLSGINEEYQDLY
+471 LLSGVNEEYDDLFE
-484 GVLNDCAGA
+484 VLNDCAGA

-526 FKEPLTQAVNEGTD
+526 FKEPLTKAVDEGTD

-554 TDAVEKI
+554 SGTVEKI
-561 AKSFGKLVLS
+561 AQSFGKLVLS

-595 DTVVAVLK
+595 DAVVSVLK

-655 NAAAAGAAAGAQ
+655 NAAATGAAAGAQ

-696 VKNIETLDDKLQEI
+696 VQNIETLDDKLEKIEDKYNEAAKAAKDRADQTDDEI
-710 DNKYDDAVQAAE
+710 RNVQKLADDYERLRKKYEETGEGLASLKKAAEDLQAAAPE
-722 ERAKASEQEEVNV
+722 F
-735 KRLAERYEQLR
+735 
-746 LEYERTGN
+746 G
-754 RQKELDAVAKELQ
+754 ELL
-767 QTVPELGVLIDEQTG
+767 DEQTG
-782 KYKALGNEINNVVD
+782 KYKALGDEINNVVE
-796 AMRRQREIEKNQAGW
+796 AMRMQRDVQKGKDLW
-811 NAAMDVLDEK
+811 SAAMDELDEK
-821 TALYEEAKNNF
+821 TALFDDARK
-832 NKYVKGKGYIE
+832 KYVDYIAANGGDNITAGDWSGDKKY
-843 QYGFTPE
+843 QK
-850 ELAKANDDKLVEL
+850 LKAEMEKLDAERMEAAEKVKEAEKSLNAAYDKYAEV
-863 YTAMSKV
+863 
-870 GQQFQEAKDRVA
+870 
-882 MYEAQISAI
+882 
-891 YSEEEAE
+891 EEE
-898 NAEEAA
+898 NAAI
-904 LPVAEYVNQYVQNLK
+904 PVAEYVNQYVESMK
-919 NRTAQ
+919 NATAQ

-943 YNELKG
+943 YNELK
-949 SLDVGD
+949 DAFEVGD
-955 IDDNAYRQGLNSL
+955 INDEAYRQGLTSL
-968 IDEYGIK
+968 LDEYGIK
-975 GLDIYQKYFKEL
+975 GLDIYHKYYKEL
-987 RKLNN
+987 KKLNN
-992 QHNKEVEKQNKEN
+992 QYNKEIEKQNKNASDQAAKDRENELKEEENQRKKSLEN
-1005 ADKAEKDRQQEID
+1005 AK
-1018 DEKDRQKESLD
+1018 
-1029 NAEKFYS
+1029 KFYE
-1036 EQAKLHNKTVEEMSK
+1036 EQAKAHNKTVEEMTK
-1051 EYSQGLDD
+1051 EYTKGMSD
-1059 IYKER
+1059 IEKER
-1064 QSFLGRISNTGLN
+1064 QSFLDRISNTSLN
-1077 DGKGLTNL
+1077 DGDGLTNL
-1085 DKERQKIAEYRKALE
+1085 DKERQKIAEYRKNLE
-1100 SLQSKGLSEDML
+1100 DLQKKGLSEDML
-1112 SDIKSM
+1112 NDIKSM
-1118 SLDEAAQLAKNLD
+1118 SLEEAAQLAKNLN
-1131 SLKSDKLKLWINDY
+1131 SLKDDKLKLWIDDY

-1155 ANEEYVDDVAAFREE
+1155 TNEEYADDVAAFREN

-1175 ESVTVELSEAGKNGG
+1175 EDVTVELTEAGKNGG
-1190 INFAAAFLDGVK
+1190 INFAAAFLEGIE
-1202 QGIGGSELSGLLFEN
+1202 QGIGGSELSRLLFEN
-1217 PEETAAARAAMAN
+1217 PEETAATRAAMATGGN
-1230 GTAAGALTSGAVTQT
+1230 AGALTSGSVTPT
-1245 VQGGDVIFSI
+1245 IQGGDVVFSI
-1255 DGNVIGKVAV
+1255 DGDVIGKIAV
-1265 DYINSVSAQGGSTI
+1265 QYINDIAAQGGSTI
-1279 KF
+1279 NF

>member
-128 EQQLMN
+128 EQELMDR
-134 NGYINAA
+134 GFINEA
-141 DAARQAAAAQRT
+141 DAARQAAAAQR
-153 AAEQAAAAQR
+153 EL
-163 EMAEQAA
+163 
-170 AAQQRIAQAQ
+170 AQAR
-180 SELQTARNNLGTL
+180 SDLGTL
-193 VTHKTSL
+193 VQHKTSL

-231 VVNVGR
+231 VVDVGQK
-237 NFEASMSKVQALSG
+237 FEASMSKVQALSG
-251 ATGEDFERLSAAAK
+251 ATGEDFEKLSAAAK

-471 LLSGINEEYQDLY
+471 LLSGI
-484 GVLNDCAGA
+484 
-493 SEDAAKTMQQNL
+493 QQTNKQ
-505 TGSMT
+505 
-510 MFGSALEG
+510 FG
-518 VGIEIYES
+518 
-526 FKEPLTQAVNEGTD
+526 
-540 MLSGLVSRISDGDL
+540 R
-554 TDAVEKI
+554 
-561 AKSFGKLVLS
+561 
-571 VEDFAIN
+571 
-578 DGLPALLNFLEF
+578 
-590 LGNNG
+590 
-595 DTVVAVLK
+595 
-603 GIVTYVAADKLV
+603 
-615 KPVTSL
+615 
-621 VAVISDLRKV
+621 
-631 RQAMAAVTAAETAAT
+631 
-646 VTNTAAQTA
+646 
-655 NAAAAGAAAGAQ
+655 
-667 TALNAAMKAN
+667 
-677 IWAAVASLIIA
+677 LIIF
-688 AVTAVVSY
+688 TC
-696 VKNIETLDDKLQEI
+696 LQTR
-710 DNKYDDAVQAAE
+710 N
-722 ERAKASEQEEVNV
+722 
-735 KRLAERYEQLR
+735 
-746 LEYERTGN
+746 G
-754 RQKELDAVAKELQ
+754 
-767 QTVPELGVLIDEQTG
+767 
-782 KYKALGNEINNVVD
+782 
-796 AMRRQREIEKNQAGW
+796 
-811 NAAMDVLDEK
+811 
-821 TALYEEAKNNF
+821 
-832 NKYVKGKGYIE
+832 
-843 QYGFTPE
+843 
-850 ELAKANDDKLVEL
+850 
-863 YTAMSKV
+863 
-870 GQQFQEAKDRVA
+870 
-882 MYEAQISAI
+882 
-891 YSEEEAE
+891 
-898 NAEEAA
+898 
-904 LPVAEYVNQYVQNLK
+904 
-919 NRTAQ
+919 
-924 SFDEYYAWIN
+924 
-934 DRFAEFEQK
+934 
-943 YNELKG
+943 
-949 SLDVGD
+949 
-955 IDDNAYRQGLNSL
+955 
-968 IDEYGIK
+968 
-975 GLDIYQKYFKEL
+975 
-987 RKLNN
+987 
-992 QHNKEVEKQNKEN
+992 
-1005 ADKAEKDRQQEID
+1005 
-1018 DEKDRQKESLD
+1018 
-1029 NAEKFYS
+1029 
-1036 EQAKLHNKTVEEMSK
+1036 
-1051 EYSQGLDD
+1051 
-1059 IYKER
+1059 
-1064 QSFLGRISNTGLN
+1064 
-1077 DGKGLTNL
+1077 
-1085 DKERQKIAEYRKALE
+1085 
-1100 SLQSKGLSEDML
+1100 
-1112 SDIKSM
+1112 
-1118 SLDEAAQLAKNLD
+1118 
-1131 SLKSDKLKLWINDY
+1131 
-1145 KALDA
+1145 
-1150 ERQNF
+1150 RQN
-1155 ANEEYVDDVAAFREE
+1155 VCQVCE
-1170 FASKI
+1170 FI
-1175 ESVTVELSEAGKNGG
+1175 RLC
-1190 INFAAAFLDGVK
+1190 LL
-1202 QGIGGSELSGLLFEN
+1202 QGIFQPTLFH
-1217 PEETAAARAAMAN
+1217 
-1230 GTAAGALTSGAVTQT
+1230 
-1245 VQGGDVIFSI
+1245 
-1255 DGNVIGKVAV
+1255 K
-1265 DYINSVSAQGGSTI
+1265 
-1279 KF
+1279 K

>member
-11 GVTVEING
+11 GVTVDIQG
-19 DANGLGKA
+19 DATGLGKA

-38 NQSLKLFDKNAEAA
+38 NQSLKLFDKNAEEA
-52 FQSGADSTQI
+52 FRSGADSTQI
-62 FKDKQNALVEA
+62 FKDKQKALAEA
-73 IKQAELQLN
+73 VQQAEQQLN

-104 DADAM
+104 DAEAM

-117 RAQIQLQTLRN
+117 RAQNQLQNLRN
-128 EQQLMN
+128 QQELMDR
-134 NGYINAA
+134 GFINEA
-141 DAARQAAAAQRT
+141 DAARQAAAAQRDL
-153 AAEQAAAAQR
+153 
-163 EMAEQAA
+163 
-170 AAQQRIAQAQ
+170 AQAQ
-180 SELQTARNNLGTL
+180 SQLDTANSNLNVSSAQLKQNFSELT
-193 VTHKTSL
+193 
-200 DAFKT
+200 D
-205 SVYDL
+205 
-210 GNAFKALAT
+210 
-219 AATAAL
+219 AATRLAAAAGAAL
-225 TAAGGY
+225 TAAAGY
-231 VVNVGR
+231 VVNVGQK
-237 NFEASMSKVQALSG
+237 FEASMSKVQALSG
-251 ATGEDFERLSAAAK
+251 ATGEDFDRLSAAAK

-291 TEQMLSGLE
+291 TEQMLGGLE

-324 SAMGIAVQDLGKY
+324 SAMGIAVDDLGHY

-357 AYVNVGGTLRNL
+357 AYVGVGGTLRNL

-387 KKGAEAGTNF
+387 KKGAEAGTAF
-397 NSIIVNLIGANKSAK
+397 NSIIVNLIGANRSAK

-424 SNGKFIGLTETLK
+424 SNGKFIGLTETLQ
-437 LLLDTL
+437 LLNDTL
-443 NDPSITDAQRNN
+443 NDPSITDAQKNN

-540 MLSGLVSRISDGDL
+540 MLSGLVSRVSDGDL
-554 TDAVEKI
+554 SGTVEKI
-561 AKSFGKLVLS
+561 AQSFGKLVLS

-595 DTVVAVLK
+595 DAVVSVLK
-603 GIVTYVAADKLV
+603 GVVTYMAADKLV

-646 VTNTAAQTA
+646 VANTAAQTA
-655 NAAAAGAAAGAQ
+655 NAAATGAAAGAQ
-667 TALNAAMKAN
+667 TALNTAMKAN

-696 VKNIETLDDKLQEI
+696 VQNIETLDDKLEEI
-710 DNKYDDAVQAAE
+710 EDKYDEAAKAAE
-722 ERAKASEQEEVNV
+722 DRAAQTDKEIESVQD
-735 KRLAERYEQLR
+735 LAERYERLR
-746 LEYERTGN
+746 KKYEETGEGLSAL
-754 RQKELDAVAKELQ
+754 KAVADDLQKQAPEFGEL
-767 QTVPELGVLIDEQTG
+767 LDEQTG
-782 KYKALGNEINNVVD
+782 KYKALGDEINNVVE
-796 AMRRQREIEKNQAGW
+796 AMRMQRDVQKGKDLW
-811 NAAMDVLDEK
+811 SAAMDELDEK
-821 TALYEEAKNNF
+821 TALFNDARKKYVDYIAANSEDNITAGDWSGDKKYQKLKAEMERLDAERMAAAEKVKEAEKSLNDAYDKYAEVEEENAKN
-832 NKYVKGKGYIE
+832 
-843 QYGFTPE
+843 
-850 ELAKANDDKLVEL
+850 A
-863 YTAMSKV
+863 
-870 GQQFQEAKDRVA
+870 
-882 MYEAQISAI
+882 AI
-891 YSEEEAE
+891 
-898 NAEEAA
+898 
-904 LPVAEYVNQYVQNLK
+904 PVAEYVNQYVQSMK
-919 NRTAQ
+919 NQTAQ

-943 YNELKG
+943 YNELK
-949 SLDVGD
+949 DAFEVGD
-955 IDDNAYRQGLNSL
+955 IDDEAYRQGLTSL
-968 IDEYGIK
+968 LDEYGIK
-975 GLDIYQKYFKEL
+975 GLDIYHKYYKEL
-987 RKLNN
+987 KKLNN
-992 QHNKEVEKQNKEN
+992 QYNKEIERQNKEKS
-1005 ADKAEKDRQQEID
+1005 DKEEKDGQQEID

-1029 NAEKFYS
+1029 NAKKFYE
-1036 EQAKLHNKTVEEMSK
+1036 EQAKAHNKTVEEMTK
-1051 EYSQGLDD
+1051 EYTKGMSD
-1059 IYKER
+1059 IEKER
-1064 QSFLGRISNTGLN
+1064 QSFLDRISNTDLN

-1085 DKERQKIAEYRKALE
+1085 DKERQKIAEYRKNLE
-1100 SLQSKGLSEDML
+1100 DLQKKGLSDDML
-1112 SDIKSM
+1112 NDIKSM
-1118 SLDEAAQLAKNLD
+1118 PLDEAAQLAKNLN
-1131 SLKSDKLKLWINDY
+1131 SLKDDKLKLWIDDY

-1150 ERQNF
+1150 ERQDF
-1155 ANEEYVDDVAAFREE
+1155 TNEEYADDVAAFRKS

-1175 ESVTVELSEAGKNGG
+1175 EDVTVELTEAGKNGG
-1190 INFAAAFLDGVK
+1190 INFAAAFLEGIE
-1202 QGIGGSELSGLLFEN
+1202 QGIGGGELSRLLFEN
-1217 PEETAAARAAMAN
+1217 PEETAATRAALATGGN
-1230 GTAAGALTSGAVTQT
+1230 AGALTSGAVTPT
-1245 VQGGDVIFSI
+1245 IQGGDVVFVI
-1255 DGNVIGKVAV
+1255 DGEIIGRKAV
-1265 DYINSVSAQGGSTI
+1265 NYINQKAAEGGSTI
-1279 KF
+1279 KWQ

>member
-1 MALRKNAKIK
+1 MRKNAKIK
-11 GVTVEING
+11 GVTVDIQG
-19 DANGLGKA
+19 DATGLGKA

-38 NQSLKLFDKNAEAA
+38 NQSLKLFDKNAEEA
-52 FQSGADSTQI
+52 FRSGADSTQI
-62 FKDKQNALVEA
+62 FKDKQKALAEA
-73 IKQAELQLN
+73 VQQAEQQLN

-128 EQQLMN
+128 EQQLMDR
-134 NGYINAA
+134 GFINEA
-141 DAARQAAAAQRT
+141 DAARQAAAAQRDL
-153 AAEQAAAAQR
+153 
-163 EMAEQAA
+163 
-170 AAQQRIAQAQ
+170 AQAQ
-180 SELQTARNNLGTL
+180 SQLDTANSNLNVSSAQLKQNFSELT
-193 VTHKTSL
+193 
-200 DAFKT
+200 D
-205 SVYDL
+205 
-210 GNAFKALAT
+210 
-219 AATAAL
+219 AATRLAAAAGAAL
-225 TAAGGY
+225 TAAAGY
-231 VVNVGR
+231 VVNVGQK
-237 NFEASMSKVQALSG
+237 FEASMSKVQALSG
-251 ATGEDFERLSAAAK
+251 ATGEDFDRLSAAAK

-291 TEQMLSGLE
+291 TEQMLGGLE

-324 SAMGIAVQDLGKY
+324 SAMGIAVDDLGHY

-357 AYVNVGGTLRNL
+357 AYVGVGGTLRNL

-387 KKGAEAGTNF
+387 KKGAEAGTAF
-397 NSIIVNLIGANKSAK
+397 NSIIVNLIGANRSAK

-424 SNGKFIGLTETLK
+424 SNGKFIGLTETLQ
-437 LLLDTL
+437 LLNDTL
-443 NDPSITDAQRNN
+443 NDPSITDAQKNN

-471 LLSGINEEYQDLY
+471 LLSGINEEYSDLY
-484 GVLNDCAGA
+484 DVLNDCAGA

-526 FKEPLTQAVNEGTD
+526 FKEPLTKAVDEGTD

-554 TDAVEKI
+554 SGTVEKI
-561 AKSFGKLVLS
+561 AQSFGKLVLS
-571 VEDFAIN
+571 VENFAIN

-595 DTVVAVLK
+595 DAVVSVLK

-655 NAAAAGAAAGAQ
+655 NAAATGAAAGAQ

-696 VKNIETLDDKLQEI
+696 VQSIETLDDKLEKI
-710 DNKYDDAVQAAE
+710 EDKYDEAAKAAE
-722 ERAKASEQEEVNV
+722 DRAAQTDKEIESVQD
-735 KRLAERYEQLR
+735 LAERYERLR
-746 LEYERTGN
+746 KKYEETGEGLSSL
-754 RQKELDAVAKELQ
+754 KAVADDLQKQAPEFGEL
-767 QTVPELGVLIDEQTG
+767 LDEQTG
-782 KYKALGNEINNVVD
+782 KYKALGDEINNVVE
-796 AMRRQREIEKNQAGW
+796 AMRMQRDVQKGKDLW
-811 NAAMDVLDEK
+811 SAAMDELDEK
-821 TALYEEAKNNF
+821 TALFDDARKKYVDYVAENSGDNIVAGDWSGDKKYQKLKAEMERLDAERMAAAEKVKEAEKSLNDAYDKYAEVEEENAKN
-832 NKYVKGKGYIE
+832 
-843 QYGFTPE
+843 
-850 ELAKANDDKLVEL
+850 A
-863 YTAMSKV
+863 
-870 GQQFQEAKDRVA
+870 
-882 MYEAQISAI
+882 AI
-891 YSEEEAE
+891 
-898 NAEEAA
+898 
-904 LPVAEYVNQYVQNLK
+904 PVAEYVNQYVNSMK
-919 NRTAQ
+919 NQTAQ

-943 YNELKG
+943 YNELKD
-949 SLDVGD
+949 SFEVGD
-955 IDDNAYRQGLNSL
+955 INDEAYRQGLTSL
-968 IDEYGIK
+968 LDEYGIK
-975 GLDIYQKYFKEL
+975 GLDIYHKYYKEL
-987 RKLNN
+987 KKLNN
-992 QHNKEVEKQNKEN
+992 QYNKEIEKQNKN
-1005 ADKAEKDRQQEID
+1005 AADQAAKDREN
-1018 DEKDRQKESLD
+1018 ELKEEENQRKKSLD
-1029 NAEKFYS
+1029 NAKKFYE
-1036 EQAKLHNKTVEEMSK
+1036 EQAKAHNKTVEEMTK
-1051 EYSQGLDD
+1051 EYTKGMSD
-1059 IYKER
+1059 IEKER
-1064 QSFLGRISNTGLN
+1064 QSFLDRISNTDLN

-1085 DKERQKIAEYRKALE
+1085 DAERQKIAEYRKNLE
-1100 SLQSKGLSEDML
+1100 SLQAKGLSEEMIN
-1112 SDIKSM
+1112 DIKSM
-1118 SLDEAAQLAKNLD
+1118 SLDEAAQLAKNLN
-1131 SLKSDKLKLWINDY
+1131 SLKDDKLKLWIDDY

-1150 ERQNF
+1150 ERQDF
-1155 ANEEYVDDVAAFREE
+1155 TNEEYADDVAAFRKN

-1175 ESVTVELSEAGKNGG
+1175 EDVTVELTEAGKNGG
-1190 INFAAAFLDGVK
+1190 INFAAAFLEGIE
-1202 QGIGGSELSGLLFEN
+1202 QGIGGGELSRLLFEN
-1217 PEETAAARAAMAN
+1217 PEETAAARAALATGGN
-1230 GTAAGALTSGAVTQT
+1230 AGALTSGQVTPT
-1245 VQGGDVIFSI
+1245 IQGGDVVFVI
-1255 DGNVIGKVAV
+1255 DGEIIGRKAV
-1265 DYINSVSAQGGSTI
+1265 NYINQKAAEGGSTI
-1279 KF
+1279 KWQ

>member
-19 DANGLGKA
+19 NANGLGKA
-27 IQDAQGKLTSL
+27 ISDAQGKLTSL
-38 NQSLKLFDKNAEAA
+38 NQSLKLFDRNAEEA
-52 FQSGADSTQI
+52 FQSGADATQI
-62 FKDKQNALVEA
+62 FRDKQDALVEA
-73 IKQAELQLN
+73 VKQAEIQLN

-109 RRLSTEIQ
+109 RRLATEIQ
-117 RAQIQLQTLRN
+117 KAQLQLHNLRN
-128 EQQLMN
+128 QQELMN

-170 AAQQRIAQAQ
+170 AAQQRLAQAQ
-180 SELQTARNNLGTL
+180 SDLQSARNDLGTF

-210 GNAFKALAT
+210 ENAFKALAT

-231 VVNVGR
+231 VVNVGTK
-237 NFEASMSKVQALSG
+237 FEASMSKVQALSG
-251 ATGEDFERLSAAAK
+251 ATGEDFDRLSAAAK
-265 EMGASTSKTAS
+265 EMGATTSKTAS

-310 MDLARCSDL
+310 MDLATCSDL

-324 SAMGIAVQDLGKY
+324 SAMGIAVEDLGHY

-343 AQSSSNTSMEQLLE
+343 AQSSSNTSMQQLLS
-357 AYVNVGGTLRNL
+357 AYVQCGGTLRNL
-369 NVDIEE
+369 NIDIEE

-387 KKGAEAGTNF
+387 KKGEEAGTAL
-397 NSIIVNLIGANKSAK
+397 NSIMVNLIGANRSAK

-418 GVSAWD
+418 GISAWD
-424 SNGKFIGLTETLK
+424 SNGKFIGLTETLE

-443 NDPSITDAQRNN
+443 NDPSISDAQRNN

-471 LLSGINEEYQDLY
+471 LLSGVNEEYENLY

-540 MLSGLVSRISDGDL
+540 MLSGLVERISDGDL
-554 TDAVEKI
+554 SGTVEKI
-561 AKSFGKLVLS
+561 AQSFGKLVLS

-603 GIVTYVAADKLV
+603 GVVTYMAADKLV

-655 NAAAAGAAAGAQ
+655 NAAATGAAAGAQ

-696 VKNIETLDDKLQEI
+696 VKNIETLDDKLGEI
-710 DNKYDDAVQAAE
+710 EDKYNEA
-722 ERAKASEQEEVNV
+722 AKAAKDRADQTDDEIRNV
-735 KRLAERYEQLR
+735 QKLADD
-746 LEYERTGN
+746 YERLRKKYEETGEGLSAL
-754 RQKELDAVAKELQ
+754 KAVADDLQKQAPEFGEL
-767 QTVPELGVLIDEQTG
+767 LDEQTG
-782 KYKALGNEINNVVD
+782 KYKALGDEINNVVE
-796 AMRRQREIEKNQAGW
+796 AMRMQRDVQKGKDLW
-811 NAAMDVLDEK
+811 SAAMDELDEK
-821 TALYEEAKNNF
+821 TALFDDARK
-832 NKYVKGKGYIE
+832 KYVDYIAANSGDNITAGDWSGDKE
-843 QYGFTPE
+843 YQK
-850 ELAKANDDKLVEL
+850 LKAKMERLDAERMAAAEKVKEAEKSLNDAYDK
-863 YTAMSKV
+863 YA
-870 GQQFQEAKDRVA
+870 EA
-882 MYEAQISAI
+882 
-891 YSEEEAE
+891 EEE
-898 NAEEAA
+898 NAA
-904 LPVAEYVNQYVQNLK
+904 LPVAEYVNQYVQSMK
-919 NRTAQ
+919 NATAQ

-943 YNELKG
+943 YNELKD

-955 IDDNAYRQGLNSL
+955 IDDSTFRQGLTAL
-968 IDEYGIK
+968 LDEYGIE
-975 GLDIYQKYFKEL
+975 GLDIYQKYYKEL

-992 QHNKEVEKQNKEN
+992 QYNKEIEKQNKDA
-1005 ADKAEKDRQQEID
+1005 ADQAEKDRQNTLKEEENQ
-1018 DEKDRQKESLD
+1018 RKESLE
-1029 NAEKFYS
+1029 NAKKFYE
-1036 EQAKLHNKTVEEMSK
+1036 EQAKAHNQTVKEMTD
-1051 EYSQGLDD
+1051 EYTKGMSD
-1059 IYKER
+1059 IEKER
-1064 QSFLGRISNTGLN
+1064 QSFLDRISNTSLN
-1077 DGKGLTNL
+1077 DGDGLTNL
-1085 DKERQKIAEYRKALE
+1085 DKERQKIAEYRKNLE
-1100 SLQSKGLSEDML
+1100 DLQKKGLSEDML
-1112 SDIKSM
+1112 NDIKSM
-1118 SLDEAAQLAKNLD
+1118 SLEEASQLAKNLN
-1131 SLKSDKLKLWINDY
+1131 SLKSDKLKLWIDDY

-1155 ANEEYVDDVAAFREE
+1155 TNEEYADDVASFREN

-1175 ESVTVELSEAGKNGG
+1175 EDVTVELTEAGKNGG
-1190 INFAAAFLDGVK
+1190 INFAAAFLEGIE
-1202 QGIGGSELSGLLFEN
+1202 QGIGGGELSALLFTN
-1217 PEETAAARAAMAN
+1217 PKETATTRAAMATGGN
-1230 GTAAGALTSGAVTQT
+1230 AGALTSGAVTPT
-1245 VQGGDVIFSI
+1245 IQGGDVVFSI

>member
-52 FQSGADSTQI
+52 FQSGADSSKI
-62 FKDKQNALVEA
+62 FADKQKAVAEA
-73 IKQAELQLN
+73 VQEAEKHLN
-82 GLIQAQE
+82 GLLQAQE

-231 VVNVGR
+231 VVNVGQK
-237 NFEASMSKVQALSG
+237 FEASMSKVQALSG
-251 ATGEDFERLSAAAK
+251 ATGEDFDKLSAAAK

-291 TEQMLSGLE
+291 TEQMLGGLE

-324 SAMGIAVQDLGKY
+324 SAMGIAVEDLGHY

-357 AYVNVGGTLRNL
+357 AYVNVGGSLRNL

-387 KKGAEAGTNF
+387 KKGAEAGTALS
-397 NSIIVNLIGANKSAK
+397 SIIVNLIGANKNAK

-418 GVSAWD
+418 GISAWD
-424 SNGKFIGLTETLK
+424 SNGNFIGLTETLE
-437 LLLDTL
+437 LLGDTL
-443 NDPSITDAQRNN
+443 KNLDNDELENN
-455 FIAKIG
+455 FVAKIG
-461 GKTQMDTLQA
+461 GKTQLDTLQA
-471 LLSGINEEYQDLY
+471 LLSGVNEEYDDLFK
-484 GVLNDCAGA
+484 VLNDCAGA
-493 SEDAAKTMQQNL
+493 SEEAAKTMQQNL

-540 MLSGLVSRISDGDL
+540 MLSALVSRVSDGDL
-554 TDAVEKI
+554 SGTVEKI
-561 AKSFGKLVLS
+561 AQSFGKLVLS

-578 DGLPALLNFLEF
+578 DGLPALLNVLEWIA
-590 LGNNG
+590 NNG
-595 DTVVAVLK
+595 DGVVAFLK
-603 GIVTYVAADKLV
+603 GVVTYMAADKLV

-655 NAAAAGAAAGAQ
+655 NAAATGAAAGAQ

-696 VKNIETLDDKLQEI
+696 VKSIETLDDKLQEI
-710 DNKYDDAVQAAE
+710 DDKYDDAVQAAE
-722 ERAKASEQEEVNV
+722 ERAKASEQEETNV

-782 KYKALGNEINNVVD
+782 KYKALGDEINSVVD

-821 TALYEEAKNNF
+821 TALYEDAKNKF
-832 NKYVKGKGYIE
+832 NSYVKENGYIE
-843 QYGFTPE
+843 QYGFTPD

-863 YTAMSKV
+863 YTAMSKI
-870 GQQFQEAKDRVA
+870 GQQMKEAEDRVA
-882 MYEAQISAI
+882 MYEAQISDI
-891 YSEEEAE
+891 YSQEEAE

-904 LPVAEYVNQYVQNLK
+904 IPVAEYVNQYVQSMK

-943 YNELKG
+943 YNELKD

-955 IDDNAYRQGLNSL
+955 IDDNTFRQSL
-968 IDEYGIK
+968 TALLDEYGIE
-975 GLDIYQKYFKEL
+975 GLDIYQKYYKEL

-992 QHNKEVEKQNKEN
+992 QYNKEIEKQNKEKS
-1005 ADKAEKDRQQEID
+1005 DKEEKDRQQEID
-1018 DEKDRQKESLD
+1018 GEKDRQKEVLE
-1029 NAEKFYS
+1029 NAKKFYE
-1036 EQAKLHNKTVEEMSK
+1036 EQAKAHNKTVEEMTD
-1051 EYSQGLDD
+1051 EYTKGMSD
-1059 IYKER
+1059 IEKER
-1064 QSFLGRISNTGLN
+1064 QSFLDRISNTSLN
-1077 DGKGLTNL
+1077 DGDGLTNL
-1085 DKERQKIAEYRKALE
+1085 DKERQKIAEYRKNLE
-1100 SLQSKGLSEDML
+1100 SLQKKGLSEDML
-1112 SDIKSM
+1112 NDIKSM
-1118 SLDEAAQLAKNLD
+1118 SLDEASQLAKNLD

-1155 ANEEYVDDVAAFREE
+1155 TNEEYADDVAAFREN

-1175 ESVTVELSEAGKNGG
+1175 EDVTVELTEAGKNGG
-1190 INFAAAFLDGVK
+1190 INFAAAFLEGIE
-1202 QGIGGSELSGLLFEN
+1202 QGIGGGELSALLFTN
-1217 PEETAAARAAMAN
+1217 PEETAAARAAMATGGN
-1230 GTAAGALTSGAVTQT
+1230 AGALTSGQVSSAI
-1245 VQGGDVIFSI
+1245 QGGDVIFSI
-1255 DGNVIGKVAV
+1255 DGNVIAKIAV
-1265 DYINSVSAQGGSTI
+1265 DYINKIAAQGGSTI

>member
-11 GVTVEING
+11 GVTVDIQG
-19 DANGLGKA
+19 DATGLGKA

-38 NQSLKLFDKNAEAA
+38 NQSLKLFDKNAEEA
-52 FQSGADSTQI
+52 FRSGADSTQI
-62 FKDKQNALVEA
+62 FKDKQKALAEA
-73 IKQAELQLN
+73 VQQAEQQLN

-128 EQQLMN
+128 EQQLMDR
-134 NGYINAA
+134 GFINEA
-141 DAARQAAAAQRT
+141 DAARQAAAAQRDL
-153 AAEQAAAAQR
+153 
-163 EMAEQAA
+163 
-170 AAQQRIAQAQ
+170 AQAR
-180 SELQTARNNLGTL
+180 SDLGTL
-193 VTHKTSL
+193 VQHKTSL

-231 VVNVGR
+231 VVNVGQK
-237 NFEASMSKVQALSG
+237 FEASMSKVQALSG
-251 ATGEDFERLSAAAK
+251 ATGEDFDRLSAAAK

-291 TEQMLSGLE
+291 TEQMLGGLE

-324 SAMGIAVQDLGKY
+324 SAMGIAVDDLGHY

-357 AYVNVGGTLRNL
+357 AYVGVGGTLRNL

-387 KKGAEAGTNF
+387 KKGAEAGTAF
-397 NSIIVNLIGANKSAK
+397 NSIIVNLIGANRSAK

-424 SNGKFIGLTETLK
+424 SNGKFIGLTETLQ
-437 LLLDTL
+437 LLNDTL
-443 NDPSITDAQRNN
+443 NDPSITDAQKNN

-471 LLSGINEEYQDLY
+471 LLSGINEEYSDLY
-484 GVLNDCAGA
+484 DVLNDCAGA

-526 FKEPLTQAVNEGTD
+526 FKEPLTKAVDEGTD

-554 TDAVEKI
+554 SGTVEKI
-561 AKSFGKLVLS
+561 AQSFGKLVLS
-571 VEDFAIN
+571 VENFAIN

-595 DTVVAVLK
+595 DAVVSVLK

-655 NAAAAGAAAGAQ
+655 NAAATGAAAGAQ

-696 VKNIETLDDKLQEI
+696 VQSIETLDDKLEKI
-710 DNKYDDAVQAAE
+710 EDKYDEAAKAAE
-722 ERAKASEQEEVNV
+722 DRAAQTDKEIESVQD
-735 KRLAERYEQLR
+735 LAERYERLR
-746 LEYERTGN
+746 KKYEETGEGLSSL
-754 RQKELDAVAKELQ
+754 KAVADDLQKQAPEFGEL
-767 QTVPELGVLIDEQTG
+767 LDEQTG
-782 KYKALGNEINNVVD
+782 KYKALGDEINNVVE
-796 AMRRQREIEKNQAGW
+796 AMRMQRDVQKGKDLW
-811 NAAMDVLDEK
+811 SAAMDELDEK
-821 TALYEEAKNNF
+821 TALFNDARKKYVDYIAANSEDNITAGDWSGDKKYQKLKAEMERLDAERMAAAEKVKEAEKSLNDAYDKYAEVEEENAKN
-832 NKYVKGKGYIE
+832 
-843 QYGFTPE
+843 
-850 ELAKANDDKLVEL
+850 A
-863 YTAMSKV
+863 
-870 GQQFQEAKDRVA
+870 
-882 MYEAQISAI
+882 AI
-891 YSEEEAE
+891 
-898 NAEEAA
+898 
-904 LPVAEYVNQYVQNLK
+904 PVAEYVNQYVNSMK
-919 NRTAQ
+919 NQTAQ

-943 YNELKG
+943 YNELKD
-949 SLDVGD
+949 SFEVGD
-955 IDDNAYRQGLNSL
+955 INDEAYRQGLTSL
-968 IDEYGIK
+968 LDEYGIK
-975 GLDIYQKYFKEL
+975 GLDIYHKYYKEL
-987 RKLNN
+987 KKLNN
-992 QHNKEVEKQNKEN
+992 QYNKEIEKQNKN
-1005 ADKAEKDRQQEID
+1005 AADQAAKDREN
-1018 DEKDRQKESLD
+1018 ELKEEENQRKKSLD
-1029 NAEKFYS
+1029 NAKKFYE
-1036 EQAKLHNKTVEEMSK
+1036 EQAKAHNKTVEEMTK
-1051 EYSQGLDD
+1051 EYTKGMSD
-1059 IYKER
+1059 IEKER
-1064 QSFLGRISNTGLN
+1064 QSFLDRISNTDLN

-1085 DKERQKIAEYRKALE
+1085 DAERQKIAEYRKNLE
-1100 SLQSKGLSEDML
+1100 SLQAKGLSEEMIN
-1112 SDIKSM
+1112 DIKSM
-1118 SLDEAAQLAKNLD
+1118 SLDEAAQLAKNLN
-1131 SLKSDKLKLWINDY
+1131 SLKDDKLKLWIDDY

-1150 ERQNF
+1150 ERQDF
-1155 ANEEYVDDVAAFREE
+1155 TNEEYADDVAAFRKN

-1175 ESVTVELSEAGKNGG
+1175 EDVTVELTEAGKNGG
-1190 INFAAAFLDGVK
+1190 INFAAAFLEGIE
-1202 QGIGGSELSGLLFEN
+1202 QGIGGGELSRLLFEN
-1217 PEETAAARAAMAN
+1217 PEETAAARAALATGGN
-1230 GTAAGALTSGAVTQT
+1230 AGALTSGQVTPT
-1245 VQGGDVIFSI
+1245 IQGGDVVFVI
-1255 DGNVIGKVAV
+1255 DGEIIGRKAV
-1265 DYINSVSAQGGSTI
+1265 NYINQKAAEGGSTI
-1279 KF
+1279 KWQ

>member
-231 VVNVGR
+231 VVNVGQK
-237 NFEASMSKVQALSG
+237 FEASMSKVQALSG

-357 AYVNVGGTLRNL
+357 AYVNCGGTLRNL
-369 NVDIEE
+369 NIDIEE

-387 KKGAEAGTNF
+387 KKGAEAGTAF

-437 LLLDTL
+437 LLLETL

-471 LLSGINEEYQDLY
+471 LLSGINEEYSDLY

-554 TDAVEKI
+554 SGTVEKI
-561 AKSFGKLVLS
+561 AQSFGKLVLS

-655 NAAAAGAAAGAQ
+655 NAAATGAAAGAQ

-696 VKNIETLDDKLQEI
+696 VKNIETLDDKLGEI
-710 DNKYDDAVQAAE
+710 ENKYSEAAKAAE
-722 ERAKASEQEEVNV
+722 ERAAQSDKEIVSVQN
-735 KRLAERYEQLR
+735 LAERYERLR
-746 LEYERTGN
+746 KKYEETGEGLSAL
-754 RQKELDAVAKELQ
+754 KAVADDLQ
-767 QTVPELGVLIDEQTG
+767 KQAPEFGNLIDETTG
-782 KYKALGNEINNVVD
+782 KYRALGDEINNVV
-796 AMRRQREIEKNQAGW
+796 ASMRLQRDVEKNKDLWSAEMDSLEEYTQLFNEARKAYFDRL
-811 NAAMDVLDEK
+811 NSEEHKDYINSNDDEELAKLYNEMKRLDALRYEADQKVKAAERSL
-821 TALYEEAKNNF
+821 TALYEKTSQA
-832 NKYVKGKGYIE
+832 
-843 QYGFTPE
+843 
-850 ELAKANDDKLVEL
+850 
-863 YTAMSKV
+863 
-870 GQQFQEAKDRVA
+870 
-882 MYEAQISAI
+882 
-891 YSEEEAE
+891 EAE

-904 LPVAEYVNQYVQNLK
+904 LPVAEYVNQYVQSLK

-943 YNELKG
+943 YNELKE

-955 IDDNAYRQGLNSL
+955 IDDNAYRQGLTSL
-968 IDEYGIK
+968 LDEYGIN

-992 QHNKEVEKQNKEN
+992 QHNKEVQKQNETAAKEQQ
-1005 ADKAEKDRQQEID
+1005 KAVEDAAKEHEKALEEQQKANE
-1018 DEKDRQKESLD
+1018 EYYKT
-1029 NAEKFYS
+1029 
-1036 EQAKLHNKTVEEMSK
+1036 QAQLHNKTVEEMSK

-1064 QSFLGRISNTGLN
+1064 ESFLDRISNTSLN
-1077 DGKGLTNL
+1077 DGDGLTNL

-1145 KALDA
+1145 KALES

-1155 ANEEYVDDVAAFREE
+1155 ANEEYADDVAAFREE

-1175 ESVTVELSEAGKNGG
+1175 EDVTVELSEAGKNGG

-1217 PEETAAARAAMAN
+1217 PEETAAARAAVAN
-1230 GTAAGALTSGAVTQT
+1230 GTAAGALTSGQVTQT
-1245 VQGGDVIFSI
+1245 VQGGDVVFSI

>member
-11 GVTVEING
+11 GITVDIQGN
-19 DANGLGKA
+19 ATGLGKA
-27 IQDAQGKLTSL
+27 IQDAQGKLSSL
-38 NQSLKLFDKNAEAA
+38 NQSLKLFDKNAEEA
-52 FQSGADSTQI
+52 FRSGADSAQI
-62 FKDKQNALVEA
+62 FKDKQKALAEA
-73 IKQAELQLN
+73 VQQAEQQLN
-82 GLIQAQE
+82 GLIRAQE

-104 DADAM
+104 DAEAM

-117 RAQIQLQTLRN
+117 RAQNQLQNLRN
-128 EQQLMN
+128 QQELMDR
-134 NGYINAA
+134 GFINEA
-141 DAARQAAAAQRT
+141 DAARQAAQ
-153 AAEQAAAAQR
+153 AQR
-163 EMAEQAA
+163 EL
-170 AAQQRIAQAQ
+170 AQAR
-180 SELQTARNNLGTL
+180 SDLGTL
-193 VTHKTSL
+193 VQHKTSL

-231 VVNVGR
+231 VVNVGQK
-237 NFEASMSKVQALSG
+237 FEASMSKVQALSG

-324 SAMGIAVQDLGKY
+324 SAMGIAVDDLGHY

-357 AYVNVGGTLRNL
+357 AYVNVGGSLRNL

-387 KKGAEAGTNF
+387 KKGAEAGTALS
-397 NSIIVNLIGANKSAK
+397 SIIVNLIGANKSAK

-418 GVSAWD
+418 GISAWD
-424 SNGKFIGLTETLK
+424 SNGNFIGLTETLE
-437 LLLDTL
+437 LLGDTL
-443 NDPSITDAQRNN
+443 KNLDNDELENN
-455 FIAKIG
+455 FVAEIG
-461 GKTQMDTLQA
+461 GKTQLDTLQA
-471 LLSGINEEYQDLY
+471 LLSGVNEEYDDLFKT
-484 GVLNDCAGA
+484 LNDCAGA
-493 SEDAAKTMQQNL
+493 SEEAAKTMQQNL
-505 TGSMT
+505 TGAMT

-540 MLSGLVSRISDGDL
+540 MLSGLVSRVSDGDL
-554 TDAVEKI
+554 SGTVEKI
-561 AKSFGKLVLS
+561 AQSFGKLVLS

-603 GIVTYVAADKLV
+603 GVVTYMAADKLV

-655 NAAAAGAAAGAQ
+655 NAAATGAAAGAQ
-667 TALNAAMKAN
+667 TALNTAMKAN

-696 VKNIETLDDKLQEI
+696 VQNIETLDDKLQEI
-710 DNKYDDAVQAAE
+710 DDKYDDAIQAAE

-782 KYKALGNEINNVVD
+782 KYKALGDEINSVVD

-821 TALYEEAKNNF
+821 TALYEEAKSKF
-832 NKYVKGKGYIE
+832 NSYVKENGYIE
-843 QYGFTPE
+843 QYGFTPD
-850 ELAKANDDKLVEL
+850 ELAKANDDKLVEF
-863 YTAMSKV
+863 YTAMSKI
-870 GQQFQEAKDRVA
+870 GQQMKEAEDRVA
-882 MYEAQISAI
+882 MYEAQISDI

-904 LPVAEYVNQYVQNLK
+904 LPVAEYVNQYVQSMK

-943 YNELKG
+943 YNELKD

-955 IDDNAYRQGLNSL
+955 IDDNTFRQSL
-968 IDEYGIK
+968 TALLDEYGIE
-975 GLDIYQKYFKEL
+975 GLDIYQKYYKEL

-992 QHNKEVEKQNKEN
+992 QHNKEIEKQNKQT
-1005 ADKAEKDRQQEID
+1005 ADQAEKDRQNEL
-1018 DEKDRQKESLD
+1018 KEEEDQRKKSLD
-1029 NAEKFYS
+1029 NAKKFYE
-1036 EQAKLHNKTVEEMSK
+1036 EQAKAHNKTVEEMTD
-1051 EYSQGLDD
+1051 EYTKGMSD
-1059 IYKER
+1059 IEKER
-1064 QSFLGRISNTGLN
+1064 QSFLDRISNTSLN
-1077 DGKGLTNL
+1077 NGDGLTNL

-1155 ANEEYVDDVAAFREE
+1155 TNEEYADDVAAFREN

-1175 ESVTVELSEAGKNGG
+1175 EDVTVELTEAGKNGG
-1190 INFAAAFLDGVK
+1190 INFAAAFLEGIE
-1202 QGIGGSELSGLLFEN
+1202 QGIGGGELSRLLFEN
-1217 PEETAAARAAMAN
+1217 PEETAAARAAMATGGN
-1230 GTAAGALTSGAVTQT
+1230 AGALTSGAVTPT
-1245 VQGGDVIFSI
+1245 IQGGDVVFSI
-1255 DGNVIGKVAV
+1255 DGNVIGKIAV
-1265 DYINSVSAQGGSTI
+1265 QYINDIAAQGGSTI

>member
-82 GLIQAQE
+82 GLVQAQE

-251 ATGEDFERLSAAAK
+251 ATGEDFERLSSAAK
-265 EMGASTSKTAS
+265 EMGTSTSKTAS

-324 SAMGIAVQDLGKY
+324 SAMGIAVDDLGHY

-357 AYVNVGGTLRNL
+357 AYVNVGGSLRNL

-387 KKGAEAGTNF
+387 KKGAEAGTALS
-397 NSIIVNLIGANKSAK
+397 SIIVNLIGANKSAK

-418 GVSAWD
+418 GISAWD
-424 SNGKFIGLTETLK
+424 SNGNFIGLTETLE
-437 LLLDTL
+437 LLGDTL
-443 NDPSITDAQRNN
+443 KNLDNDEIENN
-455 FIAKIG
+455 FVAKIG
-461 GKTQMDTLQA
+461 GKTQLDTLQA
-471 LLSGINEEYQDLY
+471 LLSGVNEEYDDLFKT
-484 GVLNDCAGA
+484 LNDCAGA
-493 SEDAAKTMQQNL
+493 SEEAAKTMQQNL

-540 MLSGLVSRISDGDL
+540 MLSGLVSRVSDGDL
-554 TDAVEKI
+554 SGTVEKI
-561 AKSFGKLVLS
+561 AQSFGKLVLS

-595 DTVVAVLK
+595 DAVVSVLK
-603 GIVTYVAADKLV
+603 GVVTYVAADKLV

-655 NAAAAGAAAGAQ
+655 NAAATGAAAGAQ

-696 VKNIETLDDKLQEI
+696 VQNIETLDDKLQEI
-710 DNKYDDAVQAAE
+710 DDKYDDAVQAAE

-782 KYKALGNEINNVVD
+782 KYKALGDEINSVVD

-821 TALYEEAKNNF
+821 TALYEDAKNKF
-832 NKYVKGKGYIE
+832 NSYVKENGYIE
-843 QYGFTPE
+843 QYGFTPD

-863 YTAMSKV
+863 YTAMSKI
-870 GQQFQEAKDRVA
+870 GQQMKEAEDRVA
-882 MYEAQISAI
+882 MYEAQISDI

-904 LPVAEYVNQYVQNLK
+904 LPVAEYVNQYVQSLK
-919 NRTAQ
+919 NQTAQ

-943 YNELKG
+943 YNELKD

-955 IDDNAYRQGLNSL
+955 IDDNAYRQGLTSL
-968 IDEYGIK
+968 LDEYGIN
-975 GLDIYQKYFKEL
+975 GLDIYQKYYKEL
-987 RKLNN
+987 KKLNN
-992 QHNKEVEKQNKEN
+992 QYNKEIENQNKDA
-1005 ADKAEKDRQQEID
+1005 ADQAEKDRQNEI
-1018 DEKDRQKESLD
+1018 KEEEDQRKKSLE
-1029 NAEKFYS
+1029 NAKKFYE
-1036 EQAKLHNKTVEEMSK
+1036 EQAKAHNQTVEEMTD
-1051 EYSQGLDD
+1051 EYNKGMSD
-1059 IYKER
+1059 IEKER
-1064 QSFLGRISNTGLN
+1064 QSFLDRISNTSLN
-1077 DGKGLTNL
+1077 DGEGLTNL
-1085 DKERQKIAEYRKALE
+1085 DAERQKIAEYQRDLE
-1100 SLQSKGLSEDML
+1100 SLQKKGLSEDML
-1112 SDIKSM
+1112 NDIKSM

-1145 KALDA
+1145 KALES

-1155 ANEEYVDDVAAFREE
+1155 ANDEYADDVTAFRKE

-1175 ESVTVELSEAGKNGG
+1175 ESVTVELTEAGKNGG
-1190 INFAAAFLDGVK
+1190 INFAAAFLEGIE
-1202 QGIGGSELSGLLFEN
+1202 QGIGGSELSRLLFEN
-1217 PEETAAARAAMAN
+1217 PEETAAARAALATGGN
-1230 GTAAGALTSGAVTQT
+1230 AAALTSGAVTPT
-1245 VQGGDVIFSI
+1245 IQGGDVVFSI
-1255 DGNVIGKVAV
+1255 DGNVIGKIAV
-1265 DYINSVSAQGGSTI
+1265 QYINDIAAQGGSTI

>member
-11 GVTVEING
+11 GITVDIQG
-19 DANGLGKA
+19 DATGLGKA

-38 NQSLKLFDKNAEAA
+38 NQSLKLFDKNAEEA
-52 FQSGADSTQI
+52 FRNGADSTQI
-62 FKDKQNALVEA
+62 FKDKQKALAEA
-73 IKQAELQLN
+73 VRQAEQQLN

-117 RAQIQLQTLRN
+117 RAQNQLQNLRN
-128 EQQLMN
+128 QQELMDR
-134 NGYINAA
+134 GFINEA
-141 DAARQAAAAQRT
+141 DAARQAAAAQRELAQAQAQLDT
-153 AAEQAAAAQR
+153 ANSNLNVSSVQLKQNFSELADAAAKLAAAA
-163 EMAEQAA
+163 AA
-170 AAQQRIAQAQ
+170 AL
-180 SELQTARNNLGTL
+180 S
-193 VTHKTSL
+193 
-200 DAFKT
+200 
-205 SVYDL
+205 
-210 GNAFKALAT
+210 
-219 AATAAL
+219 AAA
-225 TAAGGY
+225 GY
-231 VVNVGR
+231 VVNVGQK
-237 NFEASMSKVQALSG
+237 FEASMSKVQALSG
-251 ATGEDFERLSAAAK
+251 ATGEDFEKLSAAAK

-324 SAMGIAVQDLGKY
+324 SAMGIAVDELGHY

-357 AYVNVGGTLRNL
+357 AYVNVGGSLRNL

-387 KKGAEAGTNF
+387 KKGAEAGTALS
-397 NSIIVNLIGANKSAK
+397 SIIVNLIGANKSAK

-418 GVSAWD
+418 GISAWD
-424 SNGKFIGLTETLK
+424 SNGNFIGLTETLE
-437 LLLDTL
+437 LLGDTL
-443 NDPSITDAQRNN
+443 KNLDNDELENN
-455 FIAKIG
+455 FVAKIG
-461 GKTQMDTLQA
+461 GKTQLDTLQA
-471 LLSGINEEYQDLY
+471 LLSGINEEYDDLFKT
-484 GVLNDCAGA
+484 LNDCAGA
-493 SEDAAKTMQQNL
+493 SEEAAKTMQKNL
-505 TGSMT
+505 TGAMT

-554 TDAVEKI
+554 SGTVEKI
-561 AKSFGKLVLS
+561 AQSFGKLVLS
-571 VEDFAIN
+571 VENFAIN
-578 DGLPALLNFLEF
+578 DGLPALLNFLEWIA
-590 LGNNG
+590 NNG
-595 DTVVAVLK
+595 DGAIAFLK
-603 GIVTYVAADKLV
+603 GVVTYMAADKLV

-655 NAAAAGAAAGAQ
+655 NAAATGAAAGAQ

-696 VKNIETLDDKLQEI
+696 VQNIETLDDKLGEI
-710 DNKYDDAVQAAE
+710 ENKYSEA
-722 ERAKASEQEEVNV
+722 AKAVEDRAAQSDKEIVSVQN
-735 KRLAERYEQLR
+735 LAERYERLR
-746 LEYERTGN
+746 KKYEETGEGLSAL
-754 RQKELDAVAKELQ
+754 KAVADDLQ
-767 QTVPELGVLIDEQTG
+767 KAAPEFGNLIDETTG
-782 KYKALGNEINNVVD
+782 KYRALGDEINNVVE
-796 AMRRQREIEKNQAGW
+796 AMRMQRDVQKGKDLW
-811 NAAMDVLDEK
+811 SAAMDELDEK
-821 TALYEEAKNNF
+821 TALFDDARKAYIDYIAANSGDNITAGDWSGDKKYQKLKAEMEKLDAERMEAANKVKEAEKSLNDTYEKYAEVEEENAKN
-832 NKYVKGKGYIE
+832 
-843 QYGFTPE
+843 
-850 ELAKANDDKLVEL
+850 
-863 YTAMSKV
+863 
-870 GQQFQEAKDRVA
+870 
-882 MYEAQISAI
+882 
-891 YSEEEAE
+891 
-898 NAEEAA
+898 AA
-904 LPVAEYVNQYVQNLK
+904 LPVAEYVNQYVQSMK

-924 SFDEYYAWIN
+924 SFDEYYSWIN

-943 YNELKG
+943 YNELKD

-955 IDDNAYRQGLNSL
+955 IDDNAYRRGLTAL
-968 IDEYGIK
+968 IDEYGIE

-992 QHNKEVEKQNKEN
+992 QHNKEVQKQNETAAKEQQ
-1005 ADKAEKDRQQEID
+1005 KAVEDAAKEHEKALEEQQKANE
-1018 DEKDRQKESLD
+1018 EYYKT
-1029 NAEKFYS
+1029 
-1036 EQAKLHNKTVEEMSK
+1036 QAQLHNKTVEEMSK

-1064 QSFLGRISNTGLN
+1064 QSFLGRISNTDLN

-1100 SLQSKGLSEDML
+1100 SLQAKGLSEDML

-1145 KALDA
+1145 KALES

-1155 ANEEYVDDVAAFREE
+1155 ANEEYADDVAAFREE

-1175 ESVTVELSEAGKNGG
+1175 EDVTVELSEAGKNGG

-1202 QGIGGSELSGLLFEN
+1202 QGIGGGELSRLLFKN
-1217 PEETAAARAAMAN
+1217 PEETAATRAAMATGGN
-1230 GTAAGALTSGAVTQT
+1230 AGALTSGAVTQT
-1245 VQGGDVIFSI
+1245 IQGGDVVFSI
-1255 DGNVIGKVAV
+1255 DGNVIGKIAV
-1265 DYINSVSAQGGSTI
+1265 QYINDIAAQGGSTI

>member
-52 FQSGADSTQI
+52 FQSGADATQI

-134 NGYINAA
+134 DGYINAA

-170 AAQQRIAQAQ
+170 AAQQRLAQAQ
-180 SELQTARNNLGTL
+180 SQLDTANNNLNVSTGQL
-193 VTHKTSL
+193 KQNFSEL
-200 DAFKT
+200 ADAAAK
-205 SVYDL
+205 
-210 GNAFKALAT
+210 LA
-219 AATAAL
+219 AAAGAAL
-225 TAAGGY
+225 TAAAGY
-231 VVNVGR
+231 VVNVGQK
-237 NFEASMSKVQALSG
+237 FEASMSKVQALSG

-291 TEQMLSGLE
+291 TEQMLGGLE

-324 SAMGIAVQDLGKY
+324 SAMGIAVQDLGHY

-357 AYVNVGGTLRNL
+357 AYVNVGGSLRNL

-387 KKGAEAGTNF
+387 KKGAEAGTALS
-397 NSIIVNLIGANKSAK
+397 SIIVNLIGANKSAK

-418 GVSAWD
+418 GISAWD
-424 SNGKFIGLTETLK
+424 SNGNFIGLTETLE
-437 LLLDTL
+437 LLGDTL
-443 NDPSITDAQRNN
+443 KNLDNDEIENN
-455 FIAKIG
+455 FVAKIG
-461 GKTQMDTLQA
+461 GKTQLDTLQA
-471 LLSGINEEYQDLY
+471 LLSGVNEEYDDLFK
-484 GVLNDCAGA
+484 VLNDCAGA
-493 SEDAAKTMQQNL
+493 SEEAAKTMQQNL

-540 MLSGLVSRISDGDL
+540 MLSGLVSRVSDGDL
-554 TDAVEKI
+554 SGTVEKI
-561 AKSFGKLVLS
+561 AQSFGKLVLS

-603 GIVTYVAADKLV
+603 GVVTYVAADKLV

-655 NAAAAGAAAGAQ
+655 NAAATGAAAGAQ

-696 VKNIETLDDKLQEI
+696 VKNIETLDDKLGEI
-710 DNKYDDAVQAAE
+710 EEKYSEAAKAAE
-722 ERAKASEQEEVNV
+722 DRAAQTDKEISSVQD
-735 KRLAERYEQLR
+735 LAERYERLR
-746 LEYERTGN
+746 KKYEETGEGLSAL
-754 RQKELDAVAKELQ
+754 KAVAEDLQKQAPEFGEL
-767 QTVPELGVLIDEQTG
+767 LDEQTG
-782 KYKALGNEINNVVD
+782 KYKALGDEINNVVE
-796 AMRRQREIEKNQAGW
+796 AMRMQRDVQKGKDLW
-811 NAAMDVLDEK
+811 SAAMDELDEK
-821 TALYEEAKNNF
+821 TALFDEARKAYVDYIAANNED
-832 NKYVKGKGYIE
+832 NIVAGDWSGDKKYQKLKAEMERLDAERMAAAEKVKEAEKSLNAAY
-843 QYGFTPE
+843 
-850 ELAKANDDKLVEL
+850 DKYAEV
-863 YTAMSKV
+863 
-870 GQQFQEAKDRVA
+870 
-882 MYEAQISAI
+882 
-891 YSEEEAE
+891 EEE
-898 NAEEAA
+898 NAKSAA
-904 LPVAEYVNQYVQNLK
+904 LPVAEYVNQYVQSMK

-943 YNELKG
+943 YNELKD
-949 SLDVGD
+949 SFEVGD
-955 IDDNAYRQGLNSL
+955 IDDEAYRQGLTSL
-968 IDEYGIK
+968 LDEYGIK
-975 GLDIYQKYFKEL
+975 GLDIYHKYYKEL
-987 RKLNN
+987 KKLNN
-992 QHNKEVEKQNKEN
+992 QYNKEIERQNKEKS
-1005 ADKAEKDRQQEID
+1005 DKEEKDRQKEID
-1018 DEKDRQKESLD
+1018 DEKDRQKEALD

-1036 EQAKLHNKTVEEMSK
+1036 EQAKAHNQTVKEMTD
-1051 EYSQGLDD
+1051 EYNKGMSD
-1059 IYKER
+1059 IEKER
-1064 QSFLGRISNTGLN
+1064 QSFLDRISNTSLN
-1077 DGKGLTNL
+1077 DGDGLTNL
-1085 DKERQKIAEYRKALE
+1085 DAERQKIAEYRKNLE
-1100 SLQSKGLSEDML
+1100 DLQKKGLSEDML
-1112 SDIKSM
+1112 NDIKSM
-1118 SLDEAAQLAKNLD
+1118 SLEEASQLAKNLN
-1131 SLKSDKLKLWINDY
+1131 SLKDDKLKLWMDDY
-1145 KALDA
+1145 KALDK
-1150 ERQNF
+1150 ERQDF
-1155 ANEEYVDDVAAFREE
+1155 TAEEYDDDVAAFRKN

-1175 ESVTVELSEAGKNGG
+1175 EDVTVELTEAGKNGG
-1190 INFAAAFLDGVK
+1190 INFAAAFLEGIE
-1202 QGIGGSELSGLLFEN
+1202 QGIGGSELSRLLFEN
-1217 PEETAAARAAMAN
+1217 PEETAAARAALATGGN
-1230 GTAAGALTSGAVTQT
+1230 AGALTSGAVTPT
-1245 VQGGDVIFSI
+1245 IQGGDVVFSI
-1255 DGNVIGKVAV
+1255 DGNVIGKIAV
-1265 DYINSVSAQGGSTI
+1265 QYINDIAAQGGSTI
-1279 KF
+1279 NF

>member
-11 GVTVEING
+11 GVTVDIQG
-19 DANGLGKA
+19 DATGLGKA

-38 NQSLKLFDKNAEAA
+38 NQSLKLFDKNAEEA
-52 FQSGADSTQI
+52 FRSGADSTQI
-62 FKDKQNALVEA
+62 FKDKQKALAEA
-73 IKQAELQLN
+73 VKQAEQQLN

-117 RAQIQLQTLRN
+117 RAQNQLQNLRN
-128 EQQLMN
+128 QQELMDR
-134 NGYINAA
+134 GFINEA
-141 DAARQAAAAQRT
+141 DAARQAAAAQRDL
-153 AAEQAAAAQR
+153 
-163 EMAEQAA
+163 
-170 AAQQRIAQAQ
+170 AQAR
-180 SELQTARNNLGTL
+180 SDLGTL
-193 VTHKTSL
+193 VQHKTSIDSL
-200 DAFKT
+200 KSSISELGDAFTK
-205 SVYDL
+205 
-210 GNAFKALAT
+210 LAT
-219 AATAAL
+219 AAGAAL

-231 VVNVGR
+231 VVNVGTK
-237 NFEASMSKVQALSG
+237 FEASMSKVQALSG
-251 ATGEDFERLSAAAK
+251 ATGEDFDKLSAAAK

-291 TEQMLSGLE
+291 TEQMLGGLE

-324 SAMGIAVQDLGKY
+324 SAMGIAIEDLGHY

-375 SATLL
+375 SSTLL

-387 KKGAEAGTNF
+387 KKGAEAGTAF

-424 SNGKFIGLTETLK
+424 SNGKFIGLTETLQ
-437 LLLDTL
+437 LLNDTL
-443 NDPSITDAQRNN
+443 NDPSITDAQKNN

-471 LLSGINEEYQDLY
+471 LLSGINEEYSDLY
-484 GVLNDCAGA
+484 DVLNDCAGA

-554 TDAVEKI
+554 SGTVEKI
-561 AKSFGKLVLS
+561 AQSFGKLVLS

-595 DTVVAVLK
+595 DAVVSVLK

-655 NAAAAGAAAGAQ
+655 NAAATGAAAGAQ

-688 AVTAVVSY
+688 AVAAVVSY
-696 VKNIETLDDKLQEI
+696 VQNIETLDDKLGEI
-710 DNKYDDAVQAAE
+710 EDKYDEAAKAAE
-722 ERAKASEQEEVNV
+722 DRAAQTDKEIESVQD
-735 KRLAERYEQLR
+735 LAERYERLR
-746 LEYERTGN
+746 KKYEETGEGLSSL
-754 RQKELDAVAKELQ
+754 KAVADDLQKQAPEFGEL
-767 QTVPELGVLIDEQTG
+767 LDEQTG
-782 KYKALGNEINNVVD
+782 KYKALGDEINNVVE
-796 AMRRQREIEKNQAGW
+796 AMRMQRDVQKGKDLW
-811 NAAMDVLDEK
+811 SAAMDELDEK
-821 TALYEEAKNNF
+821 TALFDDARKKF
-832 NKYVKGKGYIE
+832 VDYVAENSGDNIVAGDWSGDE
-843 QYGFTPE
+843 QYKKLKAE
-850 ELAKANDDKLVEL
+850 RDKANAERMEAEKKVKEAEKSLNALYDKYAEV
-863 YTAMSKV
+863 
-870 GQQFQEAKDRVA
+870 
-882 MYEAQISAI
+882 
-891 YSEEEAE
+891 EEE
-898 NAEEAA
+898 NAKEAA
-904 LPVAEYVNQYVQNLK
+904 IPVAEYVNQYVQSMK
-919 NRTAQ
+919 NQTAQ

-943 YNELKG
+943 YNELK
-949 SLDVGD
+949 DAFEVGD
-955 IDDNAYRQGLNSL
+955 INDEAYRQGLTSL
-968 IDEYGIK
+968 LDEYGIK
-975 GLDIYQKYFKEL
+975 GLDIYHKYYKEL
-987 RKLNN
+987 KKLNN
-992 QHNKEVEKQNKEN
+992 QYNKEIEKQNKNASDQAAKDRENELKEEENQRKKSLEN
-1005 ADKAEKDRQQEID
+1005 AK
-1018 DEKDRQKESLD
+1018 
-1029 NAEKFYS
+1029 KFYE
-1036 EQAKLHNKTVEEMSK
+1036 EQAKAHNKTVEEMTK
-1051 EYSQGLDD
+1051 EYTKGMSD
-1059 IYKER
+1059 IEKER
-1064 QSFLGRISNTGLN
+1064 QSFLDRISNTDLN

-1085 DKERQKIAEYRKALE
+1085 DKERQKIAEYRRNLE
-1100 SLQSKGLSEDML
+1100 SLQKKGLSDDML
-1112 SDIKSM
+1112 NDIKSM
-1118 SLDEAAQLAKNLD
+1118 PLDEAAQLAKNLN
-1131 SLKSDKLKLWINDY
+1131 SLKDDKLKLWMEDY

-1155 ANEEYVDDVAAFREE
+1155 TNEEYDDDVAAFRKN

-1175 ESVTVELSEAGKNGG
+1175 EDVTVELTEAGKNGG
-1190 INFAAAFLDGVK
+1190 INFAAAFLEGIE
-1202 QGIGGSELSGLLFEN
+1202 QGIGGGELSRLLFEN
-1217 PEETAAARAAMAN
+1217 PAETAATRAALATGGN
-1230 GTAAGALTSGAVTQT
+1230 AGALTSGQVTPT
-1245 VQGGDVIFSI
+1245 IQGGDVVFVI
-1255 DGNVIGKVAV
+1255 DGEIIGRKAV
-1265 DYINSVSAQGGSTI
+1265 NYINQKAAEGGSTI
-1279 KF
+1279 KWQ

>member
-19 DANGLGKA
+19 DATGIGKA
-27 IQDAQGKLTSL
+27 IQDAQGKLSSL
-38 NQSLKLFDKNAEAA
+38 NKSLRLFDQNAAEA
-52 FQSGADSTQI
+52 FRTGADSTQI
-62 FKDKQNALVEA
+62 FKDKQKALAEA
-73 IKQAELQLN
+73 VKQAEQQLN
-82 GLIQAQE
+82 GLIQAQQ

-109 RRLSTEIQ
+109 RRLATEIQ
-117 RAQIQLQTLRN
+117 RAQNQLQSLRN
-128 EQQLMN
+128 EQQLMDR
-134 NGYINAA
+134 GFINEA
-141 DAARQAAAAQRT
+141 DAARQAAEAQK
-153 AAEQAAAAQR
+153 EL
-163 EMAEQAA
+163 
-170 AAQQRIAQAQ
+170 AQAR
-180 SELQTARNNLGTL
+180 SDLGTL
-193 VTHKTSL
+193 VQHKTSIDSL
-200 DAFKT
+200 KTSISELGDAFTK
-205 SVYDL
+205 
-210 GNAFKALAT
+210 LAT
-219 AATAAL
+219 AAGAAL

-231 VVNVGR
+231 VVNVGTK
-237 NFEASMSKVQALSG
+237 FEASMSKVQALSG
-251 ATGEDFERLSAAAK
+251 ATGEDFDKLSSAAK
-265 EMGASTSKTAS
+265 EMGATTSKTAS

-291 TEQMLSGLE
+291 TEQMLGGLE

-310 MDLARCSDL
+310 MDLATCSDL

-324 SAMGIAVQDLGKY
+324 SAMGIAVEDLGHY

-343 AQSSSNTSMEQLLE
+343 AQSSSNTSMQQLLS
-357 AYVNVGGTLRNL
+357 AYVQCGGTLRNL
-369 NVDIEE
+369 NIDIEE

-387 KKGAEAGTNF
+387 KKGEEAGTAL
-397 NSIIVNLIGANKSAK
+397 NSIMVNLIGANRSAK

-424 SNGKFIGLTETLK
+424 SNGNFIGLTETLQ

-443 NDPSITDAQRNN
+443 NDPSISDAQRNN

-471 LLSGINEEYQDLY
+471 LLSGVNEEYEDLY

-540 MLSGLVSRISDGDL
+540 MLSGLVTRISDGDL
-554 TDAVEKI
+554 SGTVEKI

-603 GIVTYVAADKLV
+603 GVVTYMAADKLV

-631 RQAMAAVTAAETAAT
+631 RQAMAAVTATETAAT

-655 NAAAAGAAAGAQ
+655 NAAATGAAAGAQ
-667 TALNAAMKAN
+667 TALNTAMKAN

-696 VKNIETLDDKLQEI
+696 VQNIETLDDKLQKIE
-710 DNKYDDAVQAAE
+710 DKYDEAAKAAE
-722 ERAKASEQEEVNV
+722 DRAAQTDKEIESVQD
-735 KRLAERYEQLR
+735 LAERYERLR
-746 LEYERTGN
+746 KKYEETGEGLSSL
-754 RQKELDAVAKELQ
+754 KAVAEDLQKQAPEFGEL
-767 QTVPELGVLIDEQTG
+767 LDEQTG
-782 KYKALGNEINNVVD
+782 KYKALGDEINNVVE
-796 AMRRQREIEKNQAGW
+796 AMRMQRDVQKGKDLW
-811 NAAMDVLDEK
+811 SAAMDELDEK
-821 TALYEEAKNNF
+821 TALFDEARKNFVDYVAANADSNNVAGDWSGDSEYAKLKSKMEKLDAERREAEKKVKEAEKSLNAAYDKYSEVEEENAKN
-832 NKYVKGKGYIE
+832 
-843 QYGFTPE
+843 
-850 ELAKANDDKLVEL
+850 A
-863 YTAMSKV
+863 
-870 GQQFQEAKDRVA
+870 
-882 MYEAQISAI
+882 AI
-891 YSEEEAE
+891 
-898 NAEEAA
+898 
-904 LPVAEYVNQYVQNLK
+904 PVAEYVNQYVESMK
-919 NRTAQ
+919 NATAQ

-943 YNELKG
+943 YNELK
-949 SLDVGD
+949 DAFEVGD
-955 IDDNAYRQGLNSL
+955 INDEAYRQGLTSL
-968 IDEYGIK
+968 LDEYGIK
-975 GLDIYQKYFKEL
+975 GLDIYHKYYKEL
-987 RKLNN
+987 KKLNN
-992 QHNKEVEKQNKEN
+992 QYNKEIEKQNKEA
-1005 ADKAEKDRQQEID
+1005 ADQAEKDRQNEL
-1018 DEKDRQKESLD
+1018 KEEEEQRKKSLE
-1029 NAEKFYS
+1029 NAKKFYS
-1036 EQAKLHNKTVEEMSK
+1036 EQAKAHNQTVKEMTK
-1051 EYSQGLDD
+1051 EYTKGMSD
-1059 IYKER
+1059 IEKER
-1064 QSFLGRISNTGLN
+1064 QSFLDRISNTDLN

-1085 DKERQKIAEYRKALE
+1085 DKERQKIAEYRKNLE
-1100 SLQSKGLSEDML
+1100 DLQKKGLSEDML
-1112 SDIKSM
+1112 NDIKSM
-1118 SLDEAAQLAKNLD
+1118 PLEEAMQLAKNLN
-1131 SLKSDKLKLWINDY
+1131 SLKDDKLKLWMDDY

-1155 ANEEYVDDVAAFREE
+1155 TNEEYADDVAAFREN

-1175 ESVTVELSEAGKNGG
+1175 EDVTVELTEAGKNGG
-1190 INFAAAFLDGVK
+1190 INFAAAFLEGIE
-1202 QGIGGSELSGLLFEN
+1202 QGIGGSELSRLLFEN
-1217 PEETAAARAAMAN
+1217 PEETAATRAALATGGN
-1230 GTAAGALTSGAVTQT
+1230 AGALTSGAITPT
-1245 VQGGDVIFSI
+1245 IQGGNVVFAI
-1255 DGNVIGKVAV
+1255 DGKVIGQVAV
-1265 DYINSVSAQGGSTI
+1265 DYINQKAAEGGSTI
-1279 KF
+1279 NF

>member
-73 IKQAELQLN
+73 IKQAEIQLN

-117 RAQIQLQTLRN
+117 KAQLQLQNLRN
-128 EQQLMN
+128 QQELMN

-231 VVNVGR
+231 VVNVGQK
-237 NFEASMSKVQALSG
+237 FEASMSKVQALSG

-357 AYVNVGGTLRNL
+357 AYVNCGGTLRNL
-369 NVDIEE
+369 NIDIEE

-387 KKGAEAGTNF
+387 KKGAEAGTAF

-418 GVSAWD
+418 GISAWD

-437 LLLDTL
+437 LLLNTL

-471 LLSGINEEYQDLY
+471 LLSGINEEYQNLY
-484 GVLNDCAGA
+484 GVLNDCSGA

-554 TDAVEKI
+554 SGTVEKI
-561 AKSFGKLVLS
+561 AQSFGKLVLS

-655 NAAAAGAAAGAQ
+655 NAAATGAAAGAQ

-696 VKNIETLDDKLQEI
+696 VKNIETLDDKLGDIEE
-710 DNKYDDAVQAAE
+710 KYSEAANAAE
-722 ERAKASEQEEVNV
+722 ERAAQSDKEIVSVQN
-735 KRLAERYEQLR
+735 LAERYERLR
-746 LEYERTGN
+746 KKYEETGEGLSAL
-754 RQKELDAVAKELQ
+754 KAVADDLQ
-767 QTVPELGVLIDEQTG
+767 KAAPEFGNLIDETTG
-782 KYKALGNEINNVVD
+782 KYRSLGDEIKNVVSAMRLQRDVEKNKALWSAEMDSLEEYTQLFNEARKAYFDRLNSDEHKEYIQSNDDEELVKLYNE
-796 AMRRQREIEKNQAGW
+796 MKR
-811 NAAMDVLDEK
+811 LDNLRYEADQK
-821 TALYEEAKNNF
+821 VKATERSITALYEK
-832 NKYVKGKGYIE
+832 
-843 QYGFTPE
+843 
-850 ELAKANDDKLVEL
+850 
-863 YTAMSKV
+863 TA
-870 GQQFQEAKDRVA
+870 QA
-882 MYEAQISAI
+882 
-891 YSEEEAE
+891 EAE

-904 LPVAEYVNQYVQNLK
+904 LPVAEYVNQYVQSMK

-943 YNELKG
+943 YNELKD

-955 IDDNAYRQGLNSL
+955 IDDNAYRQGLTSL
-968 IDEYGIK
+968 LDEYGIK

-987 RKLNN
+987 KKLNN
-992 QHNKEVEKQNKEN
+992 QHNKEVEKQNETAAKEQQ
-1005 ADKAEKDRQQEID
+1005 KAVEDAAQEHEKALEEQQKANE
-1018 DEKDRQKESLD
+1018 EYYK
-1029 NAEKFYS
+1029 A
-1036 EQAKLHNKTVEEMSK
+1036 QAQLHNKTVEEMSK

-1064 QSFLGRISNTGLN
+1064 QSFLDRISNTSLN
-1077 DGKGLTNL
+1077 NGDGLTNL

-1155 ANEEYVDDVAAFREE
+1155 ANEEYADDVAAFREN

-1175 ESVTVELSEAGKNGG
+1175 EDVTVELTEAGKNGG

-1202 QGIGGSELSGLLFEN
+1202 QGIGGGELSALLFTN
-1217 PEETAAARAAMAN
+1217 PEETATARAAMAN
-1230 GTAAGALTSGAVTQT
+1230 GTAAGALTSGQVTQT
-1245 VQGGDVIFSI
+1245 VQGGDVVFSI

>member
-11 GVTVEING
+11 GVTVDIQG
-19 DANGLGKA
+19 DATGLGKA

-38 NQSLKLFDKNAEAA
+38 NQSLKLFDKNAEEA
-52 FQSGADSTQI
+52 FRSGADSTQI
-62 FKDKQNALVEA
+62 FKDKQKALAEA
-73 IKQAELQLN
+73 VQQAEQQLN

-128 EQQLMN
+128 EQQLMDR
-134 NGYINAA
+134 GFINEA
-141 DAARQAAAAQRT
+141 DAARQAAAAQRDL
-153 AAEQAAAAQR
+153 
-163 EMAEQAA
+163 
-170 AAQQRIAQAQ
+170 AQAR
-180 SELQTARNNLGTL
+180 SDLGTL
-193 VTHKTSL
+193 VQHKTSL

-231 VVNVGR
+231 VVNVGQK
-237 NFEASMSKVQALSG
+237 FEASMSKVQALSG
-251 ATGEDFERLSAAAK
+251 ATGEDFDRLSAAAK

-291 TEQMLSGLE
+291 TEQMLGGLE

-324 SAMGIAVQDLGKY
+324 SAMGIAVDDLGHY

-357 AYVNVGGTLRNL
+357 AYVGVGGTLRNL

-387 KKGAEAGTNF
+387 KKGAEAGTAF
-397 NSIIVNLIGANKSAK
+397 NSIIVNLIGANRSAK

-424 SNGKFIGLTETLK
+424 SNGKFIGLTETLQ
-437 LLLDTL
+437 LLNDTL
-443 NDPSITDAQRNN
+443 NDPSITDAQKNN

-471 LLSGINEEYQDLY
+471 LLSGINEEYSDLY
-484 GVLNDCAGA
+484 DVLNDCAGA

-526 FKEPLTQAVNEGTD
+526 FKEPLTKAVDEGTD

-554 TDAVEKI
+554 SGTVEKI
-561 AKSFGKLVLS
+561 AQSFGKLVLS
-571 VEDFAIN
+571 VENFAIN

-595 DTVVAVLK
+595 DAVVSVLK

-655 NAAAAGAAAGAQ
+655 NAAATGAAAGAQ

-696 VKNIETLDDKLQEI
+696 VQSIETLDDKLEKI
-710 DNKYDDAVQAAE
+710 EDKYDEAAKAAE
-722 ERAKASEQEEVNV
+722 DRAAQTDKEIESVQD
-735 KRLAERYEQLR
+735 LAERYERLR
-746 LEYERTGN
+746 KKYEETGEGLSSL
-754 RQKELDAVAKELQ
+754 KAVADDLQKQAPEFGEL
-767 QTVPELGVLIDEQTG
+767 LDEQTG
-782 KYKALGNEINNVVD
+782 KYKALGDEINNVVE
-796 AMRRQREIEKNQAGW
+796 AMRMQRDVQKGKDLW
-811 NAAMDVLDEK
+811 SAAMDELDEK
-821 TALYEEAKNNF
+821 TALFNDARKKYVDYIAANSEDNITAGDWSGDKKYQKLKAEMERLDAERMAAAEKVKEAEKSLNDAYDKYAEVEEENAKN
-832 NKYVKGKGYIE
+832 
-843 QYGFTPE
+843 
-850 ELAKANDDKLVEL
+850 A
-863 YTAMSKV
+863 
-870 GQQFQEAKDRVA
+870 
-882 MYEAQISAI
+882 AI
-891 YSEEEAE
+891 
-898 NAEEAA
+898 
-904 LPVAEYVNQYVQNLK
+904 PVAEYVNQYVNSMK
-919 NRTAQ
+919 NQTAQ

-943 YNELKG
+943 YNELKD
-949 SLDVGD
+949 SFEVGD
-955 IDDNAYRQGLNSL
+955 INDEAYRQGLTSL
-968 IDEYGIK
+968 LDEYGIK
-975 GLDIYQKYFKEL
+975 GLDIYHKYYKEL
-987 RKLNN
+987 KKLNN
-992 QHNKEVEKQNKEN
+992 QYNKEIEKQNKN
-1005 ADKAEKDRQQEID
+1005 AADQAAKDREN
-1018 DEKDRQKESLD
+1018 ELKEEENQRKKSLD
-1029 NAEKFYS
+1029 NAKKFYE
-1036 EQAKLHNKTVEEMSK
+1036 EQAKAHNKTVEEMTK
-1051 EYSQGLDD
+1051 EYTKGMSD
-1059 IYKER
+1059 IEKER
-1064 QSFLGRISNTGLN
+1064 QSFLDRISNTDLN

-1085 DKERQKIAEYRKALE
+1085 DAERQKIAEYRKNLE
-1100 SLQSKGLSEDML
+1100 SLQAKGLSEEMIN
-1112 SDIKSM
+1112 DIKSM
-1118 SLDEAAQLAKNLD
+1118 SLDEAAQLAKNLN
-1131 SLKSDKLKLWINDY
+1131 SLKDDKLKLWIDDY

-1155 ANEEYVDDVAAFREE
+1155 TNEEYADDVAAFREN

-1175 ESVTVELSEAGKNGG
+1175 EDVTVELTEAGKNGG
-1190 INFAAAFLDGVK
+1190 INFAAAFLEGIE
-1202 QGIGGSELSGLLFEN
+1202 QGIGGGELSRLLFEN
-1217 PEETAAARAAMAN
+1217 PEETAAARAALATGGN
-1230 GTAAGALTSGAVTQT
+1230 AGALTSGQVTPT
-1245 VQGGDVIFSI
+1245 IQGGDVVFVI
-1255 DGNVIGKVAV
+1255 DGEIIGRKAV
-1265 DYINSVSAQGGSTI
+1265 NYINQKAAEGGSTI
-1279 KF
+1279 KWQ

>member
-1 MALRKNAKIK
+1 MALRKNTKIK
-11 GVTVEING
+11 GITVEING
-19 DANGLGKA
+19 DATGLGKS
-27 IQDAQGKLTSL
+27 ISDAQGKLTSL
-38 NQSLKLFDKNAEAA
+38 NQSLKLFDKNAEEA
-52 FQSGADSTQI
+52 FRSGADSTQI
-62 FKDKQNALVEA
+62 FKDKQKALAEA
-73 IKQAELQLN
+73 VKQAEQQLN
-82 GLIQAQE
+82 GLIRAQE

-117 RAQIQLQTLRN
+117 RAQNQLQNLRN
-128 EQQLMN
+128 QQELMDR
-134 NGYINAA
+134 GFINEA
-141 DAARQAAAAQRT
+141 DAARQAAAAQRDL
-153 AAEQAAAAQR
+153 
-163 EMAEQAA
+163 
-170 AAQQRIAQAQ
+170 AQAQ
-180 SELQTARNNLGTL
+180 SQ
-193 VTHKTSL
+193 L
-200 DAFKT
+200 DAANSNLNVSSAQLKQNFSELT
-205 SVYDL
+205 D
-210 GNAFKALAT
+210 
-219 AATAAL
+219 AATRLAAAAGAAL
-225 TAAGGY
+225 SAAAGY
-231 VVNVGR
+231 VVNVGQK
-237 NFEASMSKVQALSG
+237 FEASMSKVQALSG
-251 ATGEDFERLSAAAK
+251 ATGEDFDKLSAAAK

-291 TEQMLSGLE
+291 TEQMLGGLE

-324 SAMGIAVQDLGKY
+324 SAMGIAVDDLGKY

-357 AYVNVGGTLRNL
+357 AYVGVGGTLRNL

-387 KKGAEAGTNF
+387 KKGAEAGTAF
-397 NSIIVNLIGANKSAK
+397 NSIIVNLIGANRSAK

-437 LLLDTL
+437 LLLETL

-471 LLSGINEEYQDLY
+471 LLSGINEEYSDLY

-526 FKEPLTQAVNEGTD
+526 FKEPLTKAVDEGTD

-554 TDAVEKI
+554 SGTVEKI
-561 AKSFGKLVLS
+561 AQSFGKLVLS

-595 DTVVAVLK
+595 DAVVSVLK

-621 VAVISDLRKV
+621 AAVISDLRKV

-655 NAAAAGAAAGAQ
+655 NAAATGAAAGAQ

-696 VKNIETLDDKLQEI
+696 VQNIETLDDKLDKIE
-710 DNKYDDAVQAAE
+710 DKYDEAAKAAE
-722 ERAKASEQEEVNV
+722 DRAAQTDKEIESVQD
-735 KRLAERYEQLR
+735 LAERYERLR
-746 LEYERTGN
+746 KKYEETGEGLSAL
-754 RQKELDAVAKELQ
+754 KAVADDLQKQAPEFGEL
-767 QTVPELGVLIDEQTG
+767 LDEQTG
-782 KYKALGNEINNVVD
+782 KYKALGDEINNVVE
-796 AMRRQREIEKNQAGW
+796 AMRMQRDVQKGKDLW
-811 NAAMDVLDEK
+811 SAAMDELDEK
-821 TALYEEAKNNF
+821 TALFDDARKKFVDYVAENSGDNIVAGDWSGDEQYKKLKAERDKANAERMEAEKKVKEAEKSLNAAYDKYAEVEEENAKN
-832 NKYVKGKGYIE
+832 
-843 QYGFTPE
+843 
-850 ELAKANDDKLVEL
+850 A
-863 YTAMSKV
+863 
-870 GQQFQEAKDRVA
+870 
-882 MYEAQISAI
+882 AI
-891 YSEEEAE
+891 
-898 NAEEAA
+898 
-904 LPVAEYVNQYVQNLK
+904 PVAEYVNQYVQSMK
-919 NRTAQ
+919 NQTAQ

-943 YNELKG
+943 YNELK
-949 SLDVGD
+949 DAFEVGD
-955 IDDNAYRQGLNSL
+955 IDDEAYRQGLTSL
-968 IDEYGIK
+968 LDEYGIK
-975 GLDIYQKYFKEL
+975 GLDIYHKYYKEL
-987 RKLNN
+987 KKLNN
-992 QHNKEVEKQNKEN
+992 QYNKEIERQNKEKS
-1005 ADKAEKDRQQEID
+1005 DKEEKDSQQEID
-1018 DEKDRQKESLD
+1018 DEKDRQKESLE
-1029 NAEKFYS
+1029 NAKKFYE
-1036 EQAKLHNKTVEEMSK
+1036 EQAKAHNQTVKEMTK
-1051 EYSQGLDD
+1051 EYTKGMSD
-1059 IYKER
+1059 IEKER
-1064 QSFLGRISNTGLN
+1064 QSFLDRISKTDLN

-1085 DKERQKIAEYRKALE
+1085 DKERQKIAEYRKNLE
-1100 SLQSKGLSEDML
+1100 DLKGKNLSDDML
-1112 SDIKSM
+1112 NDIKSM
-1118 SLDEAAQLAKNLD
+1118 PLEEAMQLAKNLN
-1131 SLKSDKLKLWINDY
+1131 SLKDDKLKLWMEDY

-1150 ERQNF
+1150 ERQDF
-1155 ANEEYVDDVAAFREE
+1155 TNEEYDDDVAAFRKN

-1175 ESVTVELSEAGKNGG
+1175 EDVTVELTEAGKNGG
-1190 INFAAAFLDGVK
+1190 INFAAAFLEGIE
-1202 QGIGGSELSGLLFEN
+1202 QGIGGSELSRLLFEN
-1217 PEETAAARAAMAN
+1217 PEETAATRAALATGGN
-1230 GTAAGALTSGAVTQT
+1230 AGALTSGAVTPT
-1245 VQGGDVIFSI
+1245 IQGGDVVFSI
-1255 DGNVIGKVAV
+1255 DGNVIGRIAV
-1265 DYINSVSAQGGSTI
+1265 DYINQKAAQGGSTI
-1279 KF
+1279 NF

>member
-19 DANGLGKA
+19 NANGLGKA

-38 NQSLKLFDKNAEAA
+38 NQSLKLFDKNAEEA
-52 FQSGADSTQI
+52 FRSGADSTQI
-62 FKDKQNALVEA
+62 FKDKQKALAEA
-73 IKQAELQLN
+73 VQQAEQQLN

-104 DADAM
+104 DAEAM

-117 RAQIQLQTLRN
+117 RAQIQLQNLRN
-128 EQQLMN
+128 QQQLMDR
-134 NGYINAA
+134 GFINEA
-141 DAARQAAAAQRT
+141 DAARQAAAAQRDL
-153 AAEQAAAAQR
+153 
-163 EMAEQAA
+163 
-170 AAQQRIAQAQ
+170 AQAQ
-180 SELQTARNNLGTL
+180 SQLDTANSNLNVSSAQLKQNFSELT
-193 VTHKTSL
+193 
-200 DAFKT
+200 D
-205 SVYDL
+205 
-210 GNAFKALAT
+210 
-219 AATAAL
+219 AATRLAAAAGAAL
-225 TAAGGY
+225 TAAAGY
-231 VVNVGR
+231 VVNVGQK
-237 NFEASMSKVQALSG
+237 FEASMSKVQALSG
-251 ATGEDFERLSAAAK
+251 ATGEDFDKLSAAAK

-291 TEQMLSGLE
+291 TEQMLGGLE

-324 SAMGIAVQDLGKY
+324 SAMGIAVQDLGHY

-357 AYVNVGGTLRNL
+357 AYVNVGGSLRNL

-387 KKGAEAGTNF
+387 KKGAEAGTALS
-397 NSIIVNLIGANKSAK
+397 SIIVNLIGANKSAK

-418 GVSAWD
+418 GISAWD
-424 SNGKFIGLTETLK
+424 SNGNFIGLKETLE
-437 LLLDTL
+437 LLGDTL
-443 NDPSITDAQRNN
+443 ENLDNDELENN
-455 FIAKIG
+455 FVAKIG
-461 GKTQMDTLQA
+461 GKTQLDTLQA
-471 LLSGINEEYQDLY
+471 LLSGVNEEYDDLFKT
-484 GVLNDCAGA
+484 LNDCAGA

-526 FKEPLTQAVNEGTD
+526 FKEPLTKAVNEGTD
-540 MLSGLVSRISDGDL
+540 MLSGLVSRVSDGDL
-554 TDAVEKI
+554 SGTVEKI
-561 AKSFGKLVLS
+561 AQSFGKLVLS

-578 DGLPALLNFLEF
+578 DGLPWLFEKLEW
-590 LGNNG
+590 LANHG
-595 DTVVAVLK
+595 DQAVAFLK
-603 GIVTYVAADKLV
+603 GVAMYVAADKLA
-615 KPVTSL
+615 KPLFSL
-621 VAVISDLRKV
+621 AAVIADIVKV
-631 RQAMAAVTAAETAAT
+631 RKAMAAVTAAETAAT

-655 NAAAAGAAAGAQ
+655 NAAATGAAAGAQ

-696 VKNIETLDDKLQEI
+696 VQSIETLDDKLQEI
-710 DNKYDDAVQAAE
+710 DDKYKDAVQAAE

-767 QTVPELGVLIDEQTG
+767 QIAPEFGELLDEQTG
-782 KYKALGNEINNVVD
+782 KYKALGDEINNVVD

-821 TALYEEAKNNF
+821 TALYEDAKNKF
-832 NKYVKGKGYIE
+832 NSYVKENGYIE
-843 QYGFTPE
+843 QYGFTPD

-870 GQQFQEAKDRVA
+870 GQQMKEAEDRVA

-891 YSEEEAE
+891 YSEEEAK

-904 LPVAEYVNQYVQNLK
+904 IPVAEYVNQYVQSMK

-943 YNELKG
+943 YNELKD

-955 IDDNAYRQGLNSL
+955 INDEAYRQGLTSL
-968 IDEYGIK
+968 LDEYGIK
-975 GLDIYQKYFKEL
+975 GLDIYHKYYKEL
-987 RKLNN
+987 KKLNN
-992 QHNKEVEKQNKEN
+992 QYNKEIEKQNKNASDQAAKDRENELKEEENQRKKSLEN
-1005 ADKAEKDRQQEID
+1005 AK
-1018 DEKDRQKESLD
+1018 
-1029 NAEKFYS
+1029 KFYE
-1036 EQAKLHNKTVEEMSK
+1036 EQAKAHNQTVKEMTD
-1051 EYSQGLDD
+1051 EYTKGMSD
-1059 IYKER
+1059 IEKER
-1064 QSFLGRISNTGLN
+1064 QSFLDRISNTDLN

-1085 DKERQKIAEYRKALE
+1085 DKERQKIAEYRRNLE
-1100 SLQSKGLSEDML
+1100 DLKGKNLSEDML

-1118 SLDEAAQLAKNLD
+1118 SLDEAAQLAKNLN
-1131 SLKSDKLKLWINDY
+1131 SLKDDKLKLWIEDY
-1145 KALDA
+1145 KALDK
-1150 ERQNF
+1150 ERQDF
-1155 ANEEYVDDVAAFREE
+1155 TNEEYDDDVATFRKN

-1175 ESVTVELSEAGKNGG
+1175 EDVTVELTEAGKNGG
-1190 INFAAAFLDGVK
+1190 INFAAAFLEGIE
-1202 QGIGGSELSGLLFEN
+1202 QGIGGSELSRLLFEN
-1217 PEETAAARAAMAN
+1217 PAETAAARAAMATGGN
-1230 GTAAGALTSGAVTQT
+1230 AGALTSGAVTPT
-1245 VQGGDVIFSI
+1245 IQGGDVVFVI
-1255 DGNVIGKVAV
+1255 DGEIIGRKAV
-1265 DYINSVSAQGGSTI
+1265 NYINQKAAEGGSTI
-1279 KF
+1279 KWQ